1 MKSAFSRITKRRL
14 SLLLAVM
21 MIVTMIPLSVI
32 TAFAFSTTTGQTVDS
47 EYGSAYIGYDGAEYP
62 VGTNHYALRYNS
74 DGTMYVEP
82 SQIGTRRTKLNI
94 VENGVRR
101 QALCIEYGVD
111 IIRGTDTYISANGE
125 NSAYFNMLPMTARR
139 GILLACVYGWHPGKA
154 LPISGISE
162 DDYSLA
168 TQEIIWEYQQGIR
181 TSPTI
186 RVNNGNIR
194 ADQFYDEIKGRPAE
208 LAYNW
213 ILSKMAAH
221 ATVPSFATSNRDN
234 AQTYTLKYDSS
245 AGKYS
250 LTLTDTNN
258 TGVDISV
265 TSGSGVSVSRNGNNY
280 TFTAS
285 SPINNAV
292 TVEYKKNIELYG
304 DAFLVWGNVGNQ
316 TMITGVSDPIRF
328 YAAFNTEAN
337 EIGRIVKTSED
348 GKVSGI
354 SFKITG
360 NGVDKTVTT
369 GTNGY
374 VDVDLRPGTYTVTE
388 ITEDQYEAQSPKT
401 VTVLSGQTA
410 TVSFNNTLKRGDLK
424 IVKTSEDDI
433 VSGVPFVVSGNG
445 ITKNVTTDANGEIKI
460 EGLLPG
466 TYTVTEQHKD
476 YYEPQTSKTVT
487 VEYDKTATVS
497 FDNVLK
503 RGDLTVTKTAEDGL
517 TEGIKFRLSGTSDS
531 GAKIDVTATVD
542 STGKAYFKDI
552 LVGSGYV
559 LEEVDTA
566 LKYIV
571 PDSQDVEIEWDKV
584 ATAEVYNELKRGGL
598 KVVKTSED
606 GLVEGME
613 FHLYGTSLS
622 GEKVDEYAY
631 TDKNGV
637 ALFKDILIG
646 ENYTVEEVD
655 TAERYIIPDS
665 QTAEIEWN
673 KVTPK
678 RFSNELKRGDLK
690 VIKTSEDNFVEGM
703 RFHLYGTSLSGEKVS
718 VYAYTDKNG
727 VAVFEDI
734 LIGENYTVEEVNTAI
749 RYVIPESQGAVIE
762 WNKVTEVKFHN
773 VLKKWRADVFKLD
786 ADLAGFDDDDDS
798 GLVPVELMPMAFS
811 FDSDAMVDDLG
822 GIYGQ
827 SQGDATLEGAVYGV
841 FKDGAL
847 IDTYTTDKNGYFLT
861 DYYPCYENVEWT
873 IREISPSEGYL
884 LDETVYYIDT
894 YAGQYTVEL
903 NTVYPDV
910 YEDIVKGKITI
921 IKHTDDGSTKIE
933 TPEVG
938 AMFEVYLKSAGSYEA
953 AETTERDILTC
964 DEFGYAETT
973 DLPYGVYVVKQ
984 IKGWDGR
991 EMLDPFEVFV
1001 SEDGEVYR
1009 YLINN
1014 ANFESYLHV
1023 VKTDSTTG
1031 KTIPYAG
1038 AGFQIYAPDGSLV
1051 TMSYTYP
1058 TLTVIDTFYTDE
1070 NGTLLT
1076 PEKLPYGEGYSLVEV
1091 QAPHGYV
1098 LDATPIYFDV
1108 TEENS
1113 ADENGITIVKVVKEN
1128 EPQKGTITITKTGEV
1143 FSTVVESDGAYQPVY
1158 EIKGLAGAVYE
1169 ITAAEDVVTLDGTLR
1184 YKKGDVVATITTG
1197 GDGMATTEPLFLGK
1211 FEIREITAPH
1221 GMILNGDTVTVEL
1234 TYAGQEIKITTTSA
1248 AFVNERQKVEIDL
1261 SKVLEQD
1268 EKYGIGRNNEIT
1280 SVKFGLYASEDITA
1294 ADGKVIPKDGLIETV
1309 TCDDNGKAVFVTD
1322 LPVGAKVYVKEIAT
1336 DNHYILS
1343 DSTYPVTF
1351 EYAGQDT
1358 AVVKI
1363 SVNNGEAITN
1373 EIIRGTIIGKKLD
1386 EDGFTIC
1393 GALFGLFRENET
1405 EFTEETALATCQ
1417 SNEIGIFTFE
1427 NVPFGRWIVRE
1438 IKAAP
1443 AFVLNENSYAVTVG
1457 TDEEVIEITIEN
1469 EFITGSVKT
1478 TKVDKEYPDNE
1489 LSGAVFEVY
1498 VDVDNNGEFDPE
1510 IDLFV
1515 GEMTETEDGIYEMHD
1530 LRYNGYFLH
1539 EKTAPEGFLK
1549 DDGYHYFE
1557 IRNDGETV
1565 IVENEAGVGFTNQPI
1580 LGNVT
1585 TTKVDKEYPDNKLS
1599 GAVFEIYKDVDGNG
1613 EFDAEIDTLVG
1624 EMTETEAG
1632 VYLYEKLRYGGYF
1645 LYEKT
1650 APEGFVKDD
1659 TYHYFEIRNDG
1670 ETVTVENEAGVGFTN
1685 KPIVGELE
1693 LTKTDISD
1701 GKVLANVGFRI
1712 RNESG
1717 EIVAE
1722 GYTDENGIAK
1732 FTLRYGKYTYEE
1744 FAALD
1749 GYIPDTKAYPF
1760 EIKEDGE
1767 IVKAAMTNEKIPEV
1781 PQTGDESNIGFW
1793 IGLAAVALG
1802 GVIATAIVLIKK
1814 KKDDENE

>member
-1 MKSAFSRITKRRL
+1 MRSKSKRLMTALMAVVMLLSVMTPISAFAADVTMDLSKAEVSWDYTLTDADGNAFTAAYGLTAANNPFGYAMGASARKMHDYTAKAPGLTGNKSDWEYGKDYVYCFCIEHGIPLPNSNDYSASSDATHGNKYEMLSTEQKNLL
-14 SLLLAVM
+14 SLALAYGYPNRTDLETSKDANACYSATQL
-21 MIVTMIPLSVI
+21 IVWQITMGFRSSPTELNDK
-32 TAFAFSTTTGQTVDS
+32 TYPMD
-47 EYGSAYIGYDGAEYP
+47 GY
-62 VGTNHYALRYNS
+62 S
-74 DGTMYVEP
+74 GTMTEQYT
-82 SQIGTRRTKLNI
+82 SNKYLK
-94 VENGVRR
+94 
-101 QALCIEYGVD
+101 EY
-111 IIRGTDTYISANGE
+111 
-125 NSAYFNMLPMTARR
+125 
-139 GILLACVYGWHPGKA
+139 
-154 LPISGISE
+154 
-162 DDYSLA
+162 
-168 TQEIIWEYQQGIR
+168 
-181 TSPTI
+181 
-186 RVNNGNIR
+186 
-194 ADQFYDEIKGRPAE
+194 YD
-208 LAYNW
+208 L
-213 ILSKMAAH
+213 ILSDMATH
-221 ATVPSFATSNRDN
+221 YTRPSFTSNVP
-234 AQTYTLKYDSS
+234 ASAKTYEMDYVN
-245 AGKYS
+245 GKYTV
-250 LTLTDTNN
+250 TLTDTNN
-258 TGVDISV
+258 VLSKYRVSSNGGASVSVNGNTLTISSTQPLTDSITIKLNRRMPSTNHTTGFLIWSV
-265 TSGSGVSVSRNGNNY
+265 PGKEDNNQDMVSGVPSNNDPVPSYLKVATPAGSV
-280 TFTAS
+280 
-285 SPINNAV
+285 
-292 TVEYKKNIELYG
+292 K
-304 DAFLVWGNVGNQ
+304 
-316 TMITGVSDPIRF
+316 
-328 YAAFNTEAN
+328 
-337 EIGRIVKTSED
+337 IVKDSED
-348 GKVSGI
+348 GVVDGI
-354 SFKITG
+354 TFTITG
-360 NGVDKTVTT
+360 NGVNQTVTT
-369 GTNGY
+369 KNGGVIQ
-374 VDVDLRPGTYTVTE
+374 VDNLRPGTYTVTE
-388 ITEDQYEAQSPKT
+388 QSANYYEPQKEKT
-401 VTVLSGQTA
+401 VTVVSGQTA
-410 TVSFNNTLKRGDLK
+410 TVSF
-424 IVKTSEDDI
+424 S
-433 VSGVPFVVSGNG
+433 
-445 ITKNVTTDANGEIKI
+445 
-460 EGLLPG
+460 
-466 TYTVTEQHKD
+466 
-476 YYEPQTSKTVT
+476 
-487 VEYDKTATVS
+487 
-497 FDNVLK
+497 NVLK

-517 TEGIKFRLSGTSDS
+517 TEGIKFRLTGTSDS
-531 GAKIDVTATVD
+531 GVKIDVTATVD
-542 STGKAYFKDI
+542 SSGKAYFKDI
-552 LVGSGYV
+552 LIGSGYL

-584 ATAEVYNELKRGGL
+584 ATAEVYNELKRGDL
-598 KVVKTSED
+598 KVIKTSED
-606 GLVEGME
+606 SLVEGMK

-637 ALFKDILIG
+637 ALFK
-646 ENYTVEEVD
+646 
-655 TAERYIIPDS
+655 
-665 QTAEIEWN
+665 
-673 KVTPK
+673 
-678 RFSNELKRGDLK
+678 
-690 VIKTSEDNFVEGM
+690 
-703 RFHLYGTSLSGEKVS
+703 
-718 VYAYTDKNG
+718 
-727 VAVFEDI
+727 DI

-773 VLKKWRADVFKLD
+773 VLKKWRADVFKID
-786 ADLAGFDDDDDS
+786 ADLAGFDDDDS
-798 GLVPVELMPMAFS
+798 GLVPVELMPMALS
-811 FDSDAMVDDLG
+811 LDSDAMVDDLG

-884 LDETVYYIDT
+884 LDDTVYYIDT

-910 YEDIVKGKITI
+910 YEDIIKGKITI

-938 AMFEVYLKSAGSYEA
+938 AMFEIYLKSAGGYEA

-964 DEFGYAETT
+964 DEFGYAETI

-991 EMLDPFEVFV
+991 ELLDPFEVFV
-1001 SEDGEVYR
+1001 SEDGEIYR

-1070 NGTLLT
+1070 NGTLIT
-1076 PEKLPYGEGYSLVEV
+1076 PEKLPYGEGYYLVEV

-1143 FSTVVESDGAYQPVY
+1143 FSSVVESDGVYRAVY

-1197 GDGMATTEPLFLGK
+1197 ADGTATTEPLFLGK

-1268 EKYGIGRNNEIT
+1268 EKYGIGMNGEIT
-1280 SVKFGLYASEDITA
+1280 SVKFGLFATEDITA
-1294 ADGKVIPKDGLIETV
+1294 ADGKVIPKNGLIETV
-1309 TCDDNGKAVFVTD
+1309 TCDENGKAVFATD

-1443 AFVLNENSYAVTVG
+1443 AFVLNENSYAVTVS

-1478 TKVDKEYPDNE
+1478 TKVDKEYPDNK

-1530 LRYNGYFLH
+1530 LRYNGYFLY

-1712 RNESG
+1712 RNEAG

-1722 GYTDENGIAK
+1722 GYTNENGIAK

>member
-1 MKSAFSRITKRRL
+1 MRSKSKRLMTALMAVVMLLSVMTPISAFAADVTMDLSKAEVSWDYTLTDADGNVFTAAYGLTAANNPFGYAMGASVRKMHDYTAKAPGLTGNKSDWEYGKDYVYCFCIEHGIPLPNSNDYSASSDATHGNKYEMLSTEQKNLL
-14 SLLLAVM
+14 SLALAYGYPNRTDLETSKDANACYSATQL
-21 MIVTMIPLSVI
+21 IVWQITMGFRSSPTELNDK
-32 TAFAFSTTTGQTVDS
+32 TYPMD
-47 EYGSAYIGYDGAEYP
+47 GY
-62 VGTNHYALRYNS
+62 S
-74 DGTMYVEP
+74 GTMTEQYT
-82 SQIGTRRTKLNI
+82 SNKYLK
-94 VENGVRR
+94 
-101 QALCIEYGVD
+101 EY
-111 IIRGTDTYISANGE
+111 
-125 NSAYFNMLPMTARR
+125 
-139 GILLACVYGWHPGKA
+139 
-154 LPISGISE
+154 
-162 DDYSLA
+162 
-168 TQEIIWEYQQGIR
+168 
-181 TSPTI
+181 
-186 RVNNGNIR
+186 
-194 ADQFYDEIKGRPAE
+194 YD
-208 LAYNW
+208 L
-213 ILSKMAAH
+213 ILSDMATH
-221 ATVPSFATSNRDN
+221 YTRPSFTSNVP
-234 AQTYTLKYDSS
+234 ASAKTYEMDYVN
-245 AGKYS
+245 GKYTV
-250 LTLTDTNN
+250 TLTDTNN
-258 TGVDISV
+258 VLSKYRVSSNGGASVSVNGNTLTISSTQPLTDSITIKLNRRMPSTTHTTGFLIWSV
-265 TSGSGVSVSRNGNNY
+265 PGKEDNNQDMVSGVPANNDPVPSYLKVATAAGSV
-280 TFTAS
+280 
-285 SPINNAV
+285 
-292 TVEYKKNIELYG
+292 K
-304 DAFLVWGNVGNQ
+304 
-316 TMITGVSDPIRF
+316 
-328 YAAFNTEAN
+328 
-337 EIGRIVKTSED
+337 IVKDSED
-348 GKVSGI
+348 GVVDGI
-354 SFKITG
+354 KFTITG
-360 NGVDKTVTT
+360 NGVNQTVTT
-369 GTNGY
+369 KNDGVIQ
-374 VDVDLRPGTYTVTE
+374 VDNLRPGTYTVTE
-388 ITEDQYEAQSPKT
+388 VVEDRYEPQTAKT
-401 VTVLSGQTA
+401 VTVVSGQTA
-410 TVSFNNTLKRGDLK
+410 TVLFNNTLKRGDLK
-424 IVKTSEDDI
+424 IVKTSEDGI
-433 VSGVPFVVSGNG
+433 VSGIPFVVSGNG
-445 ITKNVTTDANGEIKI
+445 ITKNVTTDAYGEIKI

-476 YYEPQTSKTVT
+476 YYEPQASQTVT

-517 TEGIKFRLSGTSDS
+517 TEGIKFRLTGTSDS
-531 GAKIDVTATVD
+531 GVKIDVTATVD

-552 LVGSGYV
+552 LIGSGYV

-571 PDSQDVEIEWDKV
+571 PDSQDVEIEWAKV
-584 ATAEVYNELKRGGL
+584 ATAEVY
-598 KVVKTSED
+598 
-606 GLVEGME
+606 
-613 FHLYGTSLS
+613 
-622 GEKVDEYAY
+622 
-631 TDKNGV
+631 
-637 ALFKDILIG
+637 
-646 ENYTVEEVD
+646 
-655 TAERYIIPDS
+655 
-665 QTAEIEWN
+665 
-673 KVTPK
+673 
-678 RFSNELKRGDLK
+678 NELKRGDLK

-786 ADLAGFDDDDDS
+786 ADLAGFDDDDS
-798 GLVPVELMPMAFS
+798 GLVTVELMPMAFS
-811 FDSDAMVDDLG
+811 LDSDAMVDDLG

-910 YEDIVKGKITI
+910 YEDIIKGKITI

-964 DEFGYAETT
+964 DEFGYAETI
-973 DLPYGVYVVKQ
+973 DLPYGVYVVRQ
-984 IKGWDGR
+984 IKGWEGR
-991 EMLDPFEVFV
+991 ELLDPFEVFV

-1076 PEKLPYGEGYSLVEV
+1076 PEKLPYGKGYSLVEV

-1143 FSTVVESDGAYQPVY
+1143 FSTVAESDGAYQPVY

-1197 GDGMATTEPLFLGK
+1197 ADGTATTEPLFLGK

-1294 ADGKVIPKDGLIETV
+1294 ADGKVIPKDGLIEAV
-1309 TCDDNGKAVFVTD
+1309 TCDENGKAVFVTD

-1336 DNHYILS
+1336 DSHYILS

-1363 SVNNGEAITN
+1363 SVNNGESITN

-1478 TKVDKEYPDNE
+1478 TKVDKEYPDNK

-1530 LRYNGYFLH
+1530 LRYNGYFLY

-1549 DDGYHYFE
+1549 DDCYHYYE

-1580 LGNVT
+1580 
-1585 TTKVDKEYPDNKLS
+1585 
-1599 GAVFEIYKDVDGNG
+1599 
-1613 EFDAEIDTLVG
+1613 
-1624 EMTETEAG
+1624 
-1632 VYLYEKLRYGGYF
+1632 
-1645 LYEKT
+1645 
-1650 APEGFVKDD
+1650 
-1659 TYHYFEIRNDG
+1659 
-1670 ETVTVENEAGVGFTN
+1670 
-1685 KPIVGELE
+1685 VGELE

-1701 GKVLANVGFRI
+1701 GKILANVGFRI
-1712 RNESG
+1712 RNEAG
-1717 EIVAE
+1717 KIVSE

-1767 IVKAAMTNEKIPEV
+1767 IVKAAMTNERIPEV

>member
-1 MKSAFSRITKRRL
+1 MKKNLFRKGMSA
-14 SLLLAVM
+14 LLAVM
-21 MIVTMIPLSVI
+21 MCLSAFI
-32 TAFAFSTTTGQTVDS
+32 GMGTTTAFAAEAETDEVVMMAFPREGDDNYSANWGHGELHYMNGWFAGESKKVTV
-47 EYGSAYIGYDGAEYP
+47 YTIGSW
-62 VGTNHYALRYNS
+62 
-74 DGTMYVEP
+74 
-82 SQIGTRRTKLNI
+82 
-94 VENGVRR
+94 NGN
-101 QALCIEYGVD
+101 ACYCIEP
-111 IIRGTDTYISANGE
+111 GTPLAIGDVMTKRDETYWDNYPSTYN
-125 NSAYFNMLPMTARR
+125 
-139 GILLACVYGWHPGKA
+139 K
-154 LPISGISE
+154 
-162 DDYSLA
+162 
-168 TQEIIWEYQQGIR
+168 
-181 TSPTI
+181 TI
-186 RVNNGNIR
+186 E
-194 ADQFYDEIKGRPAE
+194 ADEIKLFIGRIFQYGYTGTVTTEWRSQNAADADK
-208 LAYNW
+208 LAHIMATQTLVWETIVGERDSDFNHVDPGSYDAVKDRVATNHPLYSQFISYYNSMEANVQKH
-213 ILSKMAAH
+213 SK
-221 ATVPSFATSNRDN
+221 VPSFFAKSTSK
-234 AQTYTLKYDSS
+234 AQEIELAWNGTNYS
-245 AGKYS
+245 A
-250 LTLTDTNN
+250 TLTDTNN
-258 TGVDISV
+258 VLG
-265 TSGSGVSVSRNGNNY
+265 NY
-280 TFTAS
+280 TFSADQSGITFSVSGNKLTVTANTAPS
-285 SPINNAV
+285 GKVSITATKTGSVRKGVVVWSDGVITPGSGIQDLSTYSAEVNDPV
-292 TVEYKKNIELYG
+292 KGYLNIK
-304 DAFLVWGNVGNQ
+304 
-316 TMITGVSDPIRF
+316 VSLGS
-328 YAAFNTEAN
+328 AK
-337 EIGRIVKTSED
+337 IVKTSED

-354 SFKITG
+354 TFTITG
-360 NGVDKTVTT
+360 NGVNKTVTT
-369 GTNGY
+369 GANGEIKI
-374 VDVDLRPGTYTVTE
+374 DNLSPGTYTVTE
-388 ITEDQYEAQSPKT
+388 VVEDRYEPQTAKT
-401 VTVLSGQTA
+401 VTVVSGQTA

-424 IVKTSEDDI
+424 IVKTSEDGI
-433 VSGVPFVVSGNG
+433 VSGIPFVVSGNG

-476 YYEPQTSKTVT
+476 YYEPQASKTVT

-517 TEGIKFRLSGTSDS
+517 TEGIKFRLTGTSDS
-531 GAKIDVTATVD
+531 GVKIDVTATVD
-542 STGKAYFKDI
+542 SSGKAYFKDI
-552 LVGSGYV
+552 LIGSGYL

-571 PDSQDVEIEWDKV
+571 PDSQDVEIEWAKV
-584 ATAEVYNELKRGGL
+584 ATAEVY
-598 KVVKTSED
+598 
-606 GLVEGME
+606 
-613 FHLYGTSLS
+613 
-622 GEKVDEYAY
+622 
-631 TDKNGV
+631 
-637 ALFKDILIG
+637 
-646 ENYTVEEVD
+646 
-655 TAERYIIPDS
+655 
-665 QTAEIEWN
+665 
-673 KVTPK
+673 
-678 RFSNELKRGDLK
+678 NELKRGDLK

-703 RFHLYGTSLSGEKVS
+703 KFRLYGTSLSGEKVD

-734 LIGENYTVEEVNTAI
+734 LIGENYTVEEVDTAI

-786 ADLAGFDDDDDS
+786 ADLAGFDDGDS

-811 FDSDAMVDDLG
+811 LVSDAMVDDLG

-847 IDTYTTDKNGYFLT
+847 IDTYTTDKNGYFIT

-873 IREISPSEGYL
+873 IREIIPSEGYL

-910 YEDIVKGKITI
+910 YEDIIKGKITI

-938 AMFEVYLKSAGSYEA
+938 AMFEIYLKSAGSYEA

-964 DEFGYAETT
+964 DEFGYAETI

-984 IKGWDGR
+984 IKGWEGR
-991 EMLDPFEVFV
+991 ELLDPFEVFV

-1143 FSTVVESDGAYQPVY
+1143 FSSVVESDGAYQPVY

-1197 GDGMATTEPLFLGK
+1197 ADGTATTEPLFLGK

-1268 EKYGIGRNNEIT
+1268 EKYGIGMNGEIT

-1309 TCDDNGKAVFVTD
+1309 TCDENGKAVFVTD

-1358 AVVKI
+1358 VVVKI

-1405 EFTEETALATCQ
+1405 EFTEENALATCQ
-1417 SNEIGIFTFE
+1417 SNEIGIFIFE

-1443 AFVLNENSYAVTVG
+1443 AFVLNENSYAVTVS

-1478 TKVDKEYPDNE
+1478 TKVDKEYPDNK

-1530 LRYNGYFLH
+1530 LRYNGYFLY

-1585 TTKVDKEYPDNKLS
+1585 TTKMDKEYPDNKLS

-1613 EFDAEIDTLVG
+1613 EFNTEIDTLVG

-1712 RNESG
+1712 RNEAG

-1767 IVKAAMTNEKIPEV
+1767 IVKAAMTNERIPEV

>member
-1 MKSAFSRITKRRL
+1 MRSKSKRLMTALMAVVMLLSVMTPISAFAADVTMDLSKAEVSWDYTLTDADGNAFTAAYGLTAANNPFGYAMGASARKMHDYTAKAPGLTGNKSDWEYGKDYVYCFCIEHGIPLPNSNDYSASSDATHGNKYEMLSTEQKNLL
-14 SLLLAVM
+14 SLALAYGYPNRTDLETSKDANACYSATQL
-21 MIVTMIPLSVI
+21 IVWQITMGFRSSPTELNDK
-32 TAFAFSTTTGQTVDS
+32 TYPMD
-47 EYGSAYIGYDGAEYP
+47 GY
-62 VGTNHYALRYNS
+62 S
-74 DGTMYVEP
+74 GTMTEQYT
-82 SQIGTRRTKLNI
+82 SNKYLK
-94 VENGVRR
+94 
-101 QALCIEYGVD
+101 EY
-111 IIRGTDTYISANGE
+111 
-125 NSAYFNMLPMTARR
+125 
-139 GILLACVYGWHPGKA
+139 
-154 LPISGISE
+154 
-162 DDYSLA
+162 
-168 TQEIIWEYQQGIR
+168 
-181 TSPTI
+181 
-186 RVNNGNIR
+186 
-194 ADQFYDEIKGRPAE
+194 YD
-208 LAYNW
+208 L
-213 ILSKMAAH
+213 ILSDMATH
-221 ATVPSFATSNRDN
+221 YTRPSFTSNVP
-234 AQTYTLKYDSS
+234 ASAKTYEMDYVN
-245 AGKYS
+245 GKYTV
-250 LTLTDTNN
+250 TLTDTNN
-258 TGVDISV
+258 VLSKYRVSSNGGASVSVNGNTLTISSTQPLTDSITIKLNRRMPSTTHTTGFLIWSV
-265 TSGSGVSVSRNGNNY
+265 PGKEDNNQDMVSGVPANNDPVPSYLKVATPAGSV
-280 TFTAS
+280 
-285 SPINNAV
+285 
-292 TVEYKKNIELYG
+292 K
-304 DAFLVWGNVGNQ
+304 
-316 TMITGVSDPIRF
+316 
-328 YAAFNTEAN
+328 
-337 EIGRIVKTSED
+337 IVKDSED
-348 GKVSGI
+348 GVVDGI
-354 SFKITG
+354 TFTITG
-360 NGVDKTVTT
+360 NGVNQTVTT
-369 GTNGY
+369 KNGGVIQ
-374 VDVDLRPGTYTVTE
+374 VDNLRPGTYTVTE
-388 ITEDQYEAQSPKT
+388 QSANYYEPQKEKT
-401 VTVLSGQTA
+401 VTVVSGQTA
-410 TVSFNNTLKRGDLK
+410 TVSF
-424 IVKTSEDDI
+424 S
-433 VSGVPFVVSGNG
+433 
-445 ITKNVTTDANGEIKI
+445 
-460 EGLLPG
+460 
-466 TYTVTEQHKD
+466 
-476 YYEPQTSKTVT
+476 
-487 VEYDKTATVS
+487 
-497 FDNVLK
+497 NVLK

-517 TEGIKFRLSGTSDS
+517 TEGIKLRLTGTSDS
-531 GAKIDVTATVD
+531 GVKIDVTATVD
-542 STGKAYFKDI
+542 SSGKAYFKDI
-552 LVGSGYV
+552 LIGSGYL

-584 ATAEVYNELKRGGL
+584 ATAEVYNELKRGDL
-598 KVVKTSED
+598 KVIKTSED
-606 GLVEGME
+606 SLVEGMK

-637 ALFKDILIG
+637 ALFK
-646 ENYTVEEVD
+646 
-655 TAERYIIPDS
+655 
-665 QTAEIEWN
+665 
-673 KVTPK
+673 
-678 RFSNELKRGDLK
+678 
-690 VIKTSEDNFVEGM
+690 
-703 RFHLYGTSLSGEKVS
+703 
-718 VYAYTDKNG
+718 
-727 VAVFEDI
+727 DI

-773 VLKKWRADVFKLD
+773 VLKKWRADVFKID
-786 ADLAGFDDDDDS
+786 ADLAGFDDDDS

-811 FDSDAMVDDLG
+811 LDSDAMVDDLG

-884 LDETVYYIDT
+884 LDDTVYYIDT

-910 YEDIVKGKITI
+910 YEDIIKGKITF

-938 AMFEVYLKSAGSYEA
+938 AMFEIYLKSAGGYEA

-964 DEFGYAETT
+964 DEFGYAETI

-991 EMLDPFEVFV
+991 ELLDPFEVFV
-1001 SEDGEVYR
+1001 SEDGEIYR

-1143 FSTVVESDGAYQPVY
+1143 FSSVVESDGAYRAVY

-1197 GDGMATTEPLFLGK
+1197 ADGTATTEPLFLGK
-1211 FEIREITAPH
+1211 FEIREITAPY
-1221 GMILNGDTVTVEL
+1221 GMLLNGDTVTVEL

-1261 SKVLEQD
+1261 AKTLEQD
-1268 EKYGIGRNNEIT
+1268 EKYGIGRNNEIS

-1294 ADGKVIPKDGLIETV
+1294 ADGKVIPKDGLIETI
-1309 TCDDNGKAVFVTD
+1309 TCGENGKAVFRAD

-1351 EYAGQDT
+1351 DYASQDT

-1363 SVNNGEAITN
+1363 SVNNGKAIEN
-1373 EIIRGTIIGKKLD
+1373 EIIRGSIIGKKLD

-1393 GALFGLFRENET
+1393 GALFGLFRKNET

-1457 TDEEVIEITIEN
+1457 TDEEVTEITIEN

-1478 TKVDKEYPDNE
+1478 TKVDKEYPDNK
-1489 LSGAVFEVY
+1489 LFGAVFEVY
-1498 VDVDNNGEFDPE
+1498 VDVDGNGEFDPE

-1530 LRYNGYFLH
+1530 LRYNGYFLY

-1624 EMTETEAG
+1624 EMTETEDG
-1632 VYLYEKLRYGGYF
+1632 IYEMHDLRYNGYF

-1712 RNESG
+1712 RNEAG

-1749 GYIPDTKAYPF
+1749 GYTPDTKAYPF

-1767 IVKAAMTNEKIPEV
+1767 IVKAAMTNERIPEV

>member
-1 MKSAFSRITKRRL
+1 MRSKSKRLMTALMAVVMLLSVMTPISAFAADVTMDLSKAEVSWDYTLTDADGNAFTAAYGLTAANNPFGYAMGASARKMHDYTAKAPGLTGNKSDWEYGKDYVYCFCIEHGIPLPNSNDYSASSDATHGNKYEMLSTEQKNLL
-14 SLLLAVM
+14 SLALAYGYPNRTDLETSKDANACYSATQL
-21 MIVTMIPLSVI
+21 IVWQITMGFRSSPTELNDK
-32 TAFAFSTTTGQTVDS
+32 TYPMD
-47 EYGSAYIGYDGAEYP
+47 GY
-62 VGTNHYALRYNS
+62 S
-74 DGTMYVEP
+74 GTMTEQYT
-82 SQIGTRRTKLNI
+82 SNKYLK
-94 VENGVRR
+94 
-101 QALCIEYGVD
+101 EY
-111 IIRGTDTYISANGE
+111 
-125 NSAYFNMLPMTARR
+125 
-139 GILLACVYGWHPGKA
+139 
-154 LPISGISE
+154 
-162 DDYSLA
+162 
-168 TQEIIWEYQQGIR
+168 
-181 TSPTI
+181 
-186 RVNNGNIR
+186 
-194 ADQFYDEIKGRPAE
+194 YD
-208 LAYNW
+208 L
-213 ILSKMAAH
+213 ILSDMATH
-221 ATVPSFATSNRDN
+221 YTRPSFTSNVP
-234 AQTYTLKYDSS
+234 ASAKTYEMDYVN
-245 AGKYS
+245 GKYTV
-250 LTLTDTNN
+250 TLTDTNN
-258 TGVDISV
+258 VLSKYRVSSNGGASVSVNGNTLTISSTQPLTDSITIKLNRRMPSTTHTTGFLIWSV
-265 TSGSGVSVSRNGNNY
+265 PGKEDNNQDMVSGVPANNDPVPSYLKVATAAGSVK
-280 TFTAS
+280 
-285 SPINNAV
+285 II
-292 TVEYKKNIELYG
+292 K
-304 DAFLVWGNVGNQ
+304 D
-316 TMITGVSDPIRF
+316 
-328 YAAFNTEAN
+328 
-337 EIGRIVKTSED
+337 SED
-348 GKVSGI
+348 GVVDGI
-354 SFKITG
+354 KFTITG
-360 NGVDKTVTT
+360 NGVNQTVTT
-369 GTNGY
+369 KNDGVIQ
-374 VDVDLRPGTYTVTE
+374 VDNLRPGTYTVTE
-388 ITEDQYEAQSPKT
+388 VVEDRYEPQTAKT
-401 VTVLSGQTA
+401 VTVVSGQTA

-424 IVKTSEDDI
+424 IVKTSEDGI
-433 VSGVPFVVSGNG
+433 VSGIPFVVSGNG

-476 YYEPQTSKTVT
+476 YYEPQASQTVT

-503 RGDLTVTKTAEDGL
+503 RGDLTVTKT
-517 TEGIKFRLSGTSDS
+517 
-531 GAKIDVTATVD
+531 
-542 STGKAYFKDI
+542 
-552 LVGSGYV
+552 
-559 LEEVDTA
+559 
-566 LKYIV
+566 
-571 PDSQDVEIEWDKV
+571 
-584 ATAEVYNELKRGGL
+584 
-598 KVVKTSED
+598 SED
-606 GLVEGME
+606 NFVEGMK
-613 FHLYGTSLS
+613 FRLYGTSLS
-622 GEKVDEYAY
+622 GEKV
-631 TDKNGV
+631 N
-637 ALFKDILIG
+637 
-646 ENYTVEEVD
+646 
-655 TAERYIIPDS
+655 
-665 QTAEIEWN
+665 
-673 KVTPK
+673 
-678 RFSNELKRGDLK
+678 
-690 VIKTSEDNFVEGM
+690 
-703 RFHLYGTSLSGEKVS
+703 
-718 VYAYTDKNG
+718 VYANTDKNG

-811 FDSDAMVDDLG
+811 LDSDAMVDDLG

-910 YEDIVKGKITI
+910 YEDIIKGKITI

-938 AMFEVYLKSAGSYEA
+938 AMFEIYLKSAGSYEA

-964 DEFGYAETT
+964 DEFGYAETI

-991 EMLDPFEVFV
+991 ELLDPFEVFV
-1001 SEDGEVYR
+1001 SEDGEIYR

-1058 TLTVIDTFYTDE
+1058 TLTVIDTFYTNE

-1076 PEKLPYGEGYSLVEV
+1076 PEKLPCGEEYSLVEV

-1128 EPQKGTITITKTGEV
+1128 EPQKGTITIAKTGEV

-1197 GDGMATTEPLFLGK
+1197 ADGTATTEPLFLGK

-1261 SKVLEQD
+1261 TKTLEQD

-1294 ADGKVIPKDGLIETV
+1294 ADGKVIPKDGLIETI
-1309 TCDDNGKAVFVTD
+1309 TCGENGKAVFRAD

-1351 EYAGQDT
+1351 DYAGQNT

-1443 AFVLNENSYAVTVG
+1443 AFVLNENSYAVTVS

-1478 TKVDKEYPDNE
+1478 TKVDKEYPDNK

-1498 VDVDNNGEFDPE
+1498 VDVDGNGEFDPE

-1530 LRYNGYFLH
+1530 LRYNGYFLY

-1557 IRNDGETV
+1557 IRNDGEIV

-1712 RNESG
+1712 RNEAG

>member
-1 MKSAFSRITKRRL
+1 MRSKSKRLMTALMAVVMLLSVMTPISAFAADVTMDLSKAEVSWDYTLTDADGNAFTAAYGLTAANNPFGYAMGASARKMHDYTAKAPGLIGNKSDWEYGKDYVYCFCIEHGIPLPNSNDYSASSDATHGNKYEMLSTEQKNLL
-14 SLLLAVM
+14 SLALAYGYPNCTDLETSKDANACYSATQL
-21 MIVTMIPLSVI
+21 IVWQITMGFRSSPTELNDK
-32 TAFAFSTTTGQTVDS
+32 TYPMD
-47 EYGSAYIGYDGAEYP
+47 GY
-62 VGTNHYALRYNS
+62 S
-74 DGTMYVEP
+74 GTMTEQYT
-82 SQIGTRRTKLNI
+82 SNKYLK
-94 VENGVRR
+94 
-101 QALCIEYGVD
+101 EY
-111 IIRGTDTYISANGE
+111 
-125 NSAYFNMLPMTARR
+125 
-139 GILLACVYGWHPGKA
+139 
-154 LPISGISE
+154 
-162 DDYSLA
+162 
-168 TQEIIWEYQQGIR
+168 
-181 TSPTI
+181 
-186 RVNNGNIR
+186 
-194 ADQFYDEIKGRPAE
+194 YD
-208 LAYNW
+208 L
-213 ILSKMAAH
+213 ILSDMATH
-221 ATVPSFATSNRDN
+221 YTRPSFTSNVP
-234 AQTYTLKYDSS
+234 ASAKTYEMDYVN
-245 AGKYS
+245 GKYTV
-250 LTLTDTNN
+250 TLTDTNN
-258 TGVDISV
+258 VLSKYRVSSNGGASVSVNGNTLTISSTQPLTDAITIKLNRRMPSTTHTTGFLIWSV
-265 TSGSGVSVSRNGNNY
+265 PGKEDNNQDMVSGVPANNDPVPSYLKVATAAGSV
-280 TFTAS
+280 
-285 SPINNAV
+285 
-292 TVEYKKNIELYG
+292 K
-304 DAFLVWGNVGNQ
+304 
-316 TMITGVSDPIRF
+316 
-328 YAAFNTEAN
+328 
-337 EIGRIVKTSED
+337 IVKDSED
-348 GKVSGI
+348 GVVDGI
-354 SFKITG
+354 KFTITG
-360 NGVDKTVTT
+360 NGVNQTVTT
-369 GTNGY
+369 KNDGVIQ
-374 VDVDLRPGTYTVTE
+374 VDNLRPGTYTVTE
-388 ITEDQYEAQSPKT
+388 QSANYYEPQKEKT
-401 VTVLSGQTA
+401 VTVVSGQTA
-410 TVSFNNTLKRGDLK
+410 TVSF
-424 IVKTSEDDI
+424 S
-433 VSGVPFVVSGNG
+433 
-445 ITKNVTTDANGEIKI
+445 
-460 EGLLPG
+460 
-466 TYTVTEQHKD
+466 
-476 YYEPQTSKTVT
+476 
-487 VEYDKTATVS
+487 
-497 FDNVLK
+497 NVLK
-503 RGDLTVTKTAEDGL
+503 RGDLTVTKTSEDGL
-517 TEGIKFRLSGTSDS
+517 TEGIKFRLTGTSDS
-531 GAKIDVTATVD
+531 GVKIDVTATVD

-552 LVGSGYV
+552 LIGSGYV

-571 PDSQDVEIEWDKV
+571 PDSQDVEIEWAKV
-584 ATAEVYNELKRGGL
+584 ATAEVY
-598 KVVKTSED
+598 
-606 GLVEGME
+606 
-613 FHLYGTSLS
+613 
-622 GEKVDEYAY
+622 
-631 TDKNGV
+631 
-637 ALFKDILIG
+637 
-646 ENYTVEEVD
+646 
-655 TAERYIIPDS
+655 
-665 QTAEIEWN
+665 
-673 KVTPK
+673 
-678 RFSNELKRGDLK
+678 NELKRGDLK

-703 RFHLYGTSLSGEKVS
+703 KFRLYGTSLSGEKVS

-773 VLKKWRADVFKLD
+773 VLKKWRADVFKID
-786 ADLAGFDDDDDS
+786 ADLAGFDDGDS

-811 FDSDAMVDDLG
+811 LNSDAMVDDLG

-910 YEDIVKGKITI
+910 YEDIIKGKITI

-964 DEFGYAETT
+964 DEFGYAETI

-991 EMLDPFEVFV
+991 ELLDPFEVFV
-1001 SEDGEVYR
+1001 SEDGEIYR

-1058 TLTVIDTFYTDE
+1058 TLTVIDTFYTNE

-1143 FSTVVESDGAYQPVY
+1143 FSSVVESDGAYQPVY

-1197 GDGMATTEPLFLGK
+1197 ADGTATTEPLFLGK
-1211 FEIREITAPH
+1211 FEIREVTAPH

-1280 SVKFGLYASEDITA
+1280 SVKFGLFATEDIAA
-1294 ADGKVIPKDGLIETV
+1294 ADGKVIPKDGLIEAV
-1309 TCDDNGKAVFVTD
+1309 TCDENGKAVFATD

-1336 DNHYILS
+1336 DSHYILS

-1358 AVVKI
+1358 VVVKI

-1393 GALFGLFRENET
+1393 GAIFGLFRENET

-1478 TKVDKEYPDNE
+1478 TKVDKEYPDNK

-1498 VDVDNNGEFDPE
+1498 VDVDGNGEFDPE

-1530 LRYNGYFLH
+1530 LRYNGYFLY

-1712 RNESG
+1712 RNEAG
-1717 EIVAE
+1717 VIVAE

-1767 IVKAAMTNEKIPEV
+1767 IVKAAMTNERIPEV

>member
-1 MKSAFSRITKRRL
+1 MRSKSKRLMTALMAVVMLLSVMTPISAFAADVTMDLSKAEVSWDYTLTDADGNAFTAAYGLTAANNPFGYAMGASARKMHDYTAKAPGLTGNKSDWEYGKDYVYCFCIEHGIPLPNSNDYSASSDATHGNKYEMLSTEQKNLL
-14 SLLLAVM
+14 SLALAYGYPNRTDLETSKDANACYSATQL
-21 MIVTMIPLSVI
+21 IVWQITMGFRSSPTELNDK
-32 TAFAFSTTTGQTVDS
+32 TYPMD
-47 EYGSAYIGYDGAEYP
+47 GY
-62 VGTNHYALRYNS
+62 S
-74 DGTMYVEP
+74 GTMTEQYT
-82 SQIGTRRTKLNI
+82 SNKYLK
-94 VENGVRR
+94 
-101 QALCIEYGVD
+101 EY
-111 IIRGTDTYISANGE
+111 
-125 NSAYFNMLPMTARR
+125 
-139 GILLACVYGWHPGKA
+139 
-154 LPISGISE
+154 
-162 DDYSLA
+162 
-168 TQEIIWEYQQGIR
+168 
-181 TSPTI
+181 
-186 RVNNGNIR
+186 
-194 ADQFYDEIKGRPAE
+194 YD
-208 LAYNW
+208 L
-213 ILSKMAAH
+213 ILSDMATH
-221 ATVPSFATSNRDN
+221 YTRPSFTSNVP
-234 AQTYTLKYDSS
+234 ASAKTYEMDYVN
-245 AGKYS
+245 GKYTV
-250 LTLTDTNN
+250 TLTDTNN
-258 TGVDISV
+258 VLSKYRVSSNGGASVSVNGNTLTISSTQPLTDSITIKLNRRLPSTTHTTGFLIWSV
-265 TSGSGVSVSRNGNNY
+265 PGKEDNNQDMVSGVPANNDPVPSYLKVATAAGSV
-280 TFTAS
+280 
-285 SPINNAV
+285 
-292 TVEYKKNIELYG
+292 K
-304 DAFLVWGNVGNQ
+304 
-316 TMITGVSDPIRF
+316 
-328 YAAFNTEAN
+328 
-337 EIGRIVKTSED
+337 IVKDSED
-348 GKVSGI
+348 GVVDGI
-354 SFKITG
+354 KFTITG
-360 NGVDKTVTT
+360 NGVNQTVTT
-369 GTNGY
+369 KNDGVIQ
-374 VDVDLRPGTYTVTE
+374 VDNLRPGTYTVTE
-388 ITEDQYEAQSPKT
+388 QSANYYEPQKEKT
-401 VTVLSGQTA
+401 VTVVSGQTA
-410 TVSFNNTLKRGDLK
+410 TVSF
-424 IVKTSEDDI
+424 S
-433 VSGVPFVVSGNG
+433 
-445 ITKNVTTDANGEIKI
+445 
-460 EGLLPG
+460 
-466 TYTVTEQHKD
+466 
-476 YYEPQTSKTVT
+476 
-487 VEYDKTATVS
+487 
-497 FDNVLK
+497 NVLK

-517 TEGIKFRLSGTSDS
+517 TEGIKFRLTGTSDS
-531 GAKIDVTATVD
+531 GVKIDVTATVD
-542 STGKAYFKDI
+542 SSGKAYFKDI
-552 LVGSGYV
+552 LIGSGYL

-584 ATAEVYNELKRGGL
+584 ATAEVYNELKRGDL
-598 KVVKTSED
+598 KVIKTSED
-606 GLVEGME
+606 SLVEGMK

-637 ALFKDILIG
+637 ALFK
-646 ENYTVEEVD
+646 
-655 TAERYIIPDS
+655 
-665 QTAEIEWN
+665 
-673 KVTPK
+673 
-678 RFSNELKRGDLK
+678 
-690 VIKTSEDNFVEGM
+690 
-703 RFHLYGTSLSGEKVS
+703 
-718 VYAYTDKNG
+718 
-727 VAVFEDI
+727 DI

-786 ADLAGFDDDDDS
+786 ADLAGFDDDDS
-798 GLVPVELMPMAFS
+798 GLVPVELMPMALS
-811 FDSDAMVDDLG
+811 LDSDAMVDVLG

-841 FKDGAL
+841 FKDGTL

-884 LDETVYYIDT
+884 LDDTVYYIDT

-910 YEDIVKGKITI
+910 YEDIIKGKITI

-964 DEFGYAETT
+964 DEFGYAETI

-991 EMLDPFEVFV
+991 ELLDPFEVFV
-1001 SEDGEVYR
+1001 SEDGEIYR

-1197 GDGMATTEPLFLGK
+1197 ADGTATTEPLFLGK

-1268 EKYGIGRNNEIT
+1268 EKYGIGMNGEIT

-1294 ADGKVIPKDGLIETV
+1294 ADGKVIPKDGLIEAV
-1309 TCDDNGKAVFVTD
+1309 TCDENGKAVFVTD

-1336 DNHYILS
+1336 DSHYILS

-1351 EYAGQDT
+1351 DYAGQDT
-1358 AVVKI
+1358 AVVEI
-1363 SVNNGEAITN
+1363 SVNNGKAIEN
-1373 EIIRGTIIGKKLD
+1373 EIIRGSIIGKKLD

-1443 AFVLNENSYAVTVG
+1443 AFVLNENSYAVTVS

-1478 TKVDKEYPDNE
+1478 TKVDKD
-1489 LSGAVFEVY
+1489 
-1498 VDVDNNGEFDPE
+1498 
-1510 IDLFV
+1510 
-1515 GEMTETEDGIYEMHD
+1515 
-1530 LRYNGYFLH
+1530 
-1539 EKTAPEGFLK
+1539 
-1549 DDGYHYFE
+1549 
-1557 IRNDGETV
+1557 
-1565 IVENEAGVGFTNQPI
+1565 
-1580 LGNVT
+1580 
-1585 TTKVDKEYPDNKLS
+1585 YPDNKLT
-1599 GAVFEIYKDVDGNG
+1599 GAIFEVYVDVDGNG

-1650 APEGFVKDD
+1650 APEGFVTDD

-1712 RNESG
+1712 RNEAG
-1717 EIVAE
+1717 EFAAE

-1749 GYIPDTKAYPF
+1749 GYTPDTKAYPF

-1767 IVKAAMTNEKIPEV
+1767 IVKAAMTNERIPEV

>member
-1 MKSAFSRITKRRL
+1 MRSKSKRLMTALMAVVMLLSVMTPISAFAADVTMDLSKAEVSWDYTLTDADGNAFTAAYGLTAANNPFGYAMGASARKMHDYTAKAPGLTGNKSDWEYGKDYVYCFCIEHGIPLPNSNDYSASSDATHGNKYEMLSTEQKNLL
-14 SLLLAVM
+14 SLALAYGYPNRTDLETSKDANACYSATQL
-21 MIVTMIPLSVI
+21 IVWQITMGFRSSPTELNDK
-32 TAFAFSTTTGQTVDS
+32 TYPMD
-47 EYGSAYIGYDGAEYP
+47 GY
-62 VGTNHYALRYNS
+62 S
-74 DGTMYVEP
+74 GTMTEQYT
-82 SQIGTRRTKLNI
+82 SNKYLK
-94 VENGVRR
+94 
-101 QALCIEYGVD
+101 EY
-111 IIRGTDTYISANGE
+111 
-125 NSAYFNMLPMTARR
+125 
-139 GILLACVYGWHPGKA
+139 
-154 LPISGISE
+154 
-162 DDYSLA
+162 
-168 TQEIIWEYQQGIR
+168 
-181 TSPTI
+181 
-186 RVNNGNIR
+186 
-194 ADQFYDEIKGRPAE
+194 YD
-208 LAYNW
+208 L
-213 ILSKMAAH
+213 ILSDMATH
-221 ATVPSFATSNRDN
+221 YTRPSFTSNVP
-234 AQTYTLKYDSS
+234 ASAKTYEMDYVN
-245 AGKYS
+245 GKYTV
-250 LTLTDTNN
+250 TLTDTNN
-258 TGVDISV
+258 VLSKYRVSSNGGASVSVNGNTLTISSTQPLTDAITIKLNRRMPSTTHTTGFLIWSV
-265 TSGSGVSVSRNGNNY
+265 PGKEDNNQDMVSGVPANNDPVPSYLKVATAAGSV
-280 TFTAS
+280 
-285 SPINNAV
+285 
-292 TVEYKKNIELYG
+292 K
-304 DAFLVWGNVGNQ
+304 
-316 TMITGVSDPIRF
+316 
-328 YAAFNTEAN
+328 
-337 EIGRIVKTSED
+337 IVKDSED
-348 GKVSGI
+348 GVVDGI
-354 SFKITG
+354 KFTITG
-360 NGVDKTVTT
+360 NGVNQTVTT
-369 GTNGY
+369 KNGGVIQ
-374 VDVDLRPGTYTVTE
+374 VDNLRPGTYTVTE
-388 ITEDQYEAQSPKT
+388 QSANYYEPQKEKT
-401 VTVLSGQTA
+401 VTVVSGQTA
-410 TVSFNNTLKRGDLK
+410 TVSF
-424 IVKTSEDDI
+424 S
-433 VSGVPFVVSGNG
+433 
-445 ITKNVTTDANGEIKI
+445 
-460 EGLLPG
+460 
-466 TYTVTEQHKD
+466 
-476 YYEPQTSKTVT
+476 
-487 VEYDKTATVS
+487 
-497 FDNVLK
+497 NVLK
-503 RGDLTVTKTAEDGL
+503 RGDLTVTKTSEDGL
-517 TEGIKFRLSGTSDS
+517 TEGIKFRLTGTSDS
-531 GAKIDVTATVD
+531 GVKIDVTATVD

-552 LVGSGYV
+552 LIGSGYV

-571 PDSQDVEIEWDKV
+571 PDSQDVEIEWAKV
-584 ATAEVYNELKRGGL
+584 ATAEVY
-598 KVVKTSED
+598 
-606 GLVEGME
+606 
-613 FHLYGTSLS
+613 
-622 GEKVDEYAY
+622 
-631 TDKNGV
+631 
-637 ALFKDILIG
+637 
-646 ENYTVEEVD
+646 
-655 TAERYIIPDS
+655 
-665 QTAEIEWN
+665 
-673 KVTPK
+673 
-678 RFSNELKRGDLK
+678 NELKRGDLK

-703 RFHLYGTSLSGEKVS
+703 RFHLYGTSLSGEKVD
-718 VYAYTDKNG
+718 VYANTDKNG

-773 VLKKWRADVFKLD
+773 VLKKWRADVFKID

-811 FDSDAMVDDLG
+811 LDSDAMVDDLG

-910 YEDIVKGKITI
+910 YEDIIKGKITI

-964 DEFGYAETT
+964 DEFGYAETI

-984 IKGWDGR
+984 IKGWEGR
-991 EMLDPFEVFV
+991 ELLDPFEVFV

-1076 PEKLPYGEGYSLVEV
+1076 PEKLPYGKGYSLVEV

-1143 FSTVVESDGAYQPVY
+1143 FSSVVESDGAYQPVY

-1197 GDGMATTEPLFLGK
+1197 ADGTATTEPLFLGK
-1211 FEIREITAPH
+1211 FEIREVTAPH

-1294 ADGKVIPKDGLIETV
+1294 ADGKVIPKDGLIEAV
-1309 TCDDNGKAVFVTD
+1309 TCDENGKAVFVTD

-1336 DNHYILS
+1336 DSHYILS
-1343 DSTYPVTF
+1343 DSTYPVNF

-1478 TKVDKEYPDNE
+1478 TKVDKEYPDNK

-1530 LRYNGYFLH
+1530 LRYNGYFLY

-1712 RNESG
+1712 RNEAG

>member
-1 MKSAFSRITKRRL
+1 MTAKKKISARVMAM
-14 SLLLAVM
+14 LLAVVL
-21 MIVTMIPLSVI
+21 ILSAFPMS
-32 TAFAFSTTTGQTVDS
+32 AFAAVASDLPDEMADHAILRALEYTGYDVQKQKDDGTLYQS
-47 EYGSAYIGYDGAEYP
+47 GSYGSRTPTAILSGINY
-62 VGTNHYALRYNS
+62 GTSTSGKETVTDNSTVTGLAPDIARYQQYGLCCAS
-74 DGTMYVEP
+74 FVTYFV
-82 SQIGTRRTKLNI
+82 LNYLP
-94 VENGVRR
+94 N
-101 QALCIEYGVD
+101 IEGVD
-111 IIRGTDTYISANGE
+111 TSYIREAIDATGW
-125 NSAYFNMLPMTARR
+125 NSQAVVT
-139 GILLACVYGWHPGKA
+139 WQKA
-154 LPISGISE
+154 L
-162 DDYSLA
+162 
-168 TQEIIWEYQQGIR
+168 
-181 TSPTI
+181 
-186 RVNNGNIR
+186 NN
-194 ADQFYDEIKGRPAE
+194 
-208 LAYNW
+208 L
-213 ILSKMAAH
+213 
-221 ATVPSFATSNRDN
+221 V
-234 AQTYTLKYDSS
+234 S
-245 AGKYS
+245 AGKIEKIGTSASNVDRSKLTPGDLIIFGTAENSHTHIAVYS
-250 LTLTDTNN
+250 GTYKGVDYIIHVGNDRGPEISRVDWMGQAGDKSSYPNAYYHLPDDTFINEGDIVANKVDTDGNPLAGATFVVTDTI
-258 TGVDISV
+258 TGKAYKLGPTDANGAAKITVPFSTYKIVESV
-265 TSGSGVSVSRNGNNY
+265 FPTNYRAYGKTEWTVTLDSNSPSKTVS
-280 TFTAS
+280 FTAT
-285 SPINNAV
+285 N
-292 TVEYKKNIELYG
+292 ELIPG
-304 DAFLVWGNVGNQ
+304 DCE
-316 TMITGVSDPIRF
+316 IT
-328 YAAFNTEAN
+328 
-337 EIGRIVKTSED
+337 KQSED
-348 GKVSGI
+348 GNVDGI
-354 SFKITG
+354 TFRITG
-360 NGVDKTVTT
+360 NSVDKTGVTAGGKVLFT
-369 GTNGY
+369 G
-374 VDVDLRPGTYTVTE
+374 LKPGTYTVSE
-388 ITEDQYEAQSPKT
+388 IA
-401 VTVLSGQTA
+401 
-410 TVSFNNTLKRGDLK
+410 
-424 IVKTSEDDI
+424 
-433 VSGVPFVVSGNG
+433 
-445 ITKNVTTDANGEIKI
+445 
-460 EGLLPG
+460 PG
-466 TYTVTEQHKD
+466 
-476 YYEPQTSKTVT
+476 YYEPQNSQTVT
-487 VEYDKTATVS
+487 VATGQKASVTFS
-497 FDNVLK
+497 NILK

-531 GAKIDVTATVD
+531 GARIDVTATVD
-542 STGKAYFKDI
+542 GTGKAYFKDI

-584 ATAEVYNELKRGGL
+584 ATAEVYNELKRGDL
-598 KVVKTSED
+598 KVIKTSED
-606 GLVEGME
+606 SLVEGMK

-673 KVTPK
+673 TVTQK
-678 RFSNELKRGDLK
+678 SFYNELKRGDLK

-703 RFHLYGTSLSGEKVS
+703 KFRLYGTSLSGEKVD
-718 VYAYTDKNG
+718 VYANTDKNG

-786 ADLAGFDDDDDS
+786 ADLAGFDDGDS

-811 FDSDAMVDDLG
+811 LDSDAMVDDLG

-910 YEDIVKGKITI
+910 YEDIIKGKITI

-938 AMFEVYLKSAGSYEA
+938 AMFEIYLKSAGSYEA

-964 DEFGYAETT
+964 DEFGYAETI

-984 IKGWDGR
+984 IKGWEGR
-991 EMLDPFEVFV
+991 ELLDPFEVFV

-1038 AGFQIYAPDGSLV
+1038 AGFQIYAPDGKLV

-1070 NGTLLT
+1070 DGTLLT
-1076 PEKLPYGEGYSLVEV
+1076 PEKLPYGKDYYLVEV

-1113 ADENGITIVKVVKEN
+1113 VDENGITIVKVVKEN

-1143 FSTVVESDGAYQPVY
+1143 FFSVVEQNGVYQPVY

-1197 GDGMATTEPLFLGK
+1197 ADGTATTEPLFLGK
-1211 FEIREITAPH
+1211 FEIREVTAPY
-1221 GMILNGDTVTVEL
+1221 GMLLNGDTVTVEL

-1280 SVKFGLYASEDITA
+1280 SVRFGLFATEDITA
-1294 ADGKVIPKDGLIETV
+1294 ADGKVIPKDGLIEAV
-1309 TCDDNGKAVFVTD
+1309 TCDENGKAVFVTD

-1336 DNHYILS
+1336 DSHYILS

-1393 GALFGLFRENET
+1393 GAFFGLFRENET

-1443 AFVLNENSYAVTVG
+1443 AFVLNENSYAVTVS

-1478 TKVDKEYPDNE
+1478 TKVDKEYPDNR
-1489 LSGAVFEVY
+1489 LAGAVFEVY
-1498 VDVDNNGEFDPE
+1498 VDVDGNGKFDPE

-1515 GEMTETEDGIYEMHD
+1515 GEMTETENGIYEMHD

-1599 GAVFEIYKDVDGNG
+1599 GAAFEIYKDVDGNG

-1712 RNESG
+1712 RNEAG

-1767 IVKAAMTNEKIPEV
+1767 IVKAAMTNERIPEV

>member
-1 MKSAFSRITKRRL
+1 MKKNLFRKSMSA
-14 SLLLAVM
+14 LLAVM
-21 MIVTMIPLSVI
+21 MCLSAFI
-32 TAFAFSTTTGQTVDS
+32 GMGTTTAFAAEAETDEVVMMAFPREGDDNYSANWGHGELHYMNGWFAGESKKVTV
-47 EYGSAYIGYDGAEYP
+47 YTIGSW
-62 VGTNHYALRYNS
+62 
-74 DGTMYVEP
+74 
-82 SQIGTRRTKLNI
+82 
-94 VENGVRR
+94 NGN
-101 QALCIEYGVD
+101 ACYCIEP
-111 IIRGTDTYISANGE
+111 GTPLAIGDVMTKRDETYWDNYPSTYN
-125 NSAYFNMLPMTARR
+125 
-139 GILLACVYGWHPGKA
+139 K
-154 LPISGISE
+154 
-162 DDYSLA
+162 
-168 TQEIIWEYQQGIR
+168 
-181 TSPTI
+181 TI
-186 RVNNGNIR
+186 E
-194 ADQFYDEIKGRPAE
+194 ADEIKLFIGRIFQYGYTGTVTTEWRSQNAADADK
-208 LAYNW
+208 LAHIMATQTLVWETIVGERDSDFNHVDPGSYDAVKDRVATNHPLYSQFISYYNSMEANVQKH
-213 ILSKMAAH
+213 SK
-221 ATVPSFATSNRDN
+221 VPSFFAKSTSK
-234 AQTYTLKYDSS
+234 AQEIELAWNGTNYS
-245 AGKYS
+245 A
-250 LTLTDTNN
+250 TLTDTNN
-258 TGVDISV
+258 VLG
-265 TSGSGVSVSRNGNNY
+265 NY
-280 TFTAS
+280 TFSADQSGISFSVSGNKLTVTANTAPS
-285 SPINNAV
+285 GKVSITATKTGSVRKGVVVWSDGVITPGSGIQDLSTYSAEVNDPV
-292 TVEYKKNIELYG
+292 KGYLNIK
-304 DAFLVWGNVGNQ
+304 
-316 TMITGVSDPIRF
+316 VSLGS
-328 YAAFNTEAN
+328 AK
-337 EIGRIVKTSED
+337 IVKTSED

-354 SFKITG
+354 TFTITG
-360 NGVDKTVTT
+360 NGVNKTVTT
-369 GTNGY
+369 GANGEIKI
-374 VDVDLRPGTYTVTE
+374 DNLSPGTYTVTE
-388 ITEDQYEAQSPKT
+388 VVEDRYEPQTAKT
-401 VTVLSGQTA
+401 VTVVSGQTA

-424 IVKTSEDDI
+424 IVKTSEDGI
-433 VSGVPFVVSGNG
+433 VSGIPFVVSGNG

-476 YYEPQTSKTVT
+476 YYEPQASQTVT

-517 TEGIKFRLSGTSDS
+517 TEGIKFRLTGTSDS
-531 GAKIDVTATVD
+531 GVKIDVTATVD
-542 STGKAYFKDI
+542 SSGKAYFKDI
-552 LVGSGYV
+552 LIGSGYV

-571 PDSQDVEIEWDKV
+571 PDSQDVEIEWAKV
-584 ATAEVYNELKRGGL
+584 ATAEVY
-598 KVVKTSED
+598 
-606 GLVEGME
+606 
-613 FHLYGTSLS
+613 
-622 GEKVDEYAY
+622 
-631 TDKNGV
+631 
-637 ALFKDILIG
+637 
-646 ENYTVEEVD
+646 
-655 TAERYIIPDS
+655 
-665 QTAEIEWN
+665 
-673 KVTPK
+673 
-678 RFSNELKRGDLK
+678 NELKRGDLK

-811 FDSDAMVDDLG
+811 LDSDAMVDDLG

-847 IDTYTTDKNGYFLT
+847 IDTYTTDKNGYFIT

-910 YEDIVKGKITI
+910 YEDIIKGKITI

-938 AMFEVYLKSAGSYEA
+938 AMFEIYLKSAGSYEA

-964 DEFGYAETT
+964 DEFGYAETI

-991 EMLDPFEVFV
+991 ELLDPFEVFV

-1023 VKTDSTTG
+1023 VKVDGTTG
-1031 KTIPYAG
+1031 NTIPYAG
-1038 AGFQIYAPDGSLV
+1038 AGFQIYAPDGKLV

-1058 TLTVIDTFYTDE
+1058 TLTVIDTFYTNE
-1070 NGTLLT
+1070 NGTLIT
-1076 PEKLPYGEGYSLVEV
+1076 PEKLPYGEGYYLVEV

-1098 LDATPIYFDV
+1098 LDATPICFDV

-1143 FSTVVESDGAYQPVY
+1143 FSSVVESDGAYQPVY

-1197 GDGMATTEPLFLGK
+1197 ADGTATTDPLFLGK
-1211 FEIREITAPH
+1211 FEIREITAPY
-1221 GMILNGDTVTVEL
+1221 GMLLNGDTVTVEL

-1294 ADGKVIPKDGLIETV
+1294 ADGSVIPKDGLIEAV
-1309 TCDDNGKAVFVTD
+1309 TCDENGKAVFATD

-1478 TKVDKEYPDNE
+1478 TKVDKEYPDNK
-1489 LSGAVFEVY
+1489 LSDAVFEVY

-1530 LRYNGYFLH
+1530 LRYNGYFLY
-1539 EKTAPEGFLK
+1539 EKTAPEGCLK

-1565 IVENEAGVGFTNQPI
+1565 IVANEAGVGFTNQPI

-1632 VYLYEKLRYGGYF
+1632 VYLYEKRRYGGYF

-1650 APEGFVKDD
+1650 APEGFLKDD

-1712 RNESG
+1712 RNEAG

-1749 GYIPDTKAYPF
+1749 GYIRDTKAYPF

-1767 IVKAAMTNEKIPEV
+1767 IVKAAMTNERIPEV

>member
-1 MKSAFSRITKRRL
+1 MRSKSKRLMTALMAVVMLLSVMTPISAFAADVTMDLSKAEVSWDYTLTDADGNAFTAAYGLTAANNPFGYAMGASARKMHDYTAKAPGLTGNKSDWEYGKDYVYCFCIEHGIPLPNSNDYSASSDATHGNKYEMLSTEQKNLL
-14 SLLLAVM
+14 SLALAYGYPNRTDLETSKDANACYSATQL
-21 MIVTMIPLSVI
+21 IVWQITMGFRSSPTELNDK
-32 TAFAFSTTTGQTVDS
+32 TYPMD
-47 EYGSAYIGYDGAEYP
+47 GY
-62 VGTNHYALRYNS
+62 S
-74 DGTMYVEP
+74 GTMTEQYT
-82 SQIGTRRTKLNI
+82 SNKYLK
-94 VENGVRR
+94 
-101 QALCIEYGVD
+101 EY
-111 IIRGTDTYISANGE
+111 
-125 NSAYFNMLPMTARR
+125 
-139 GILLACVYGWHPGKA
+139 
-154 LPISGISE
+154 
-162 DDYSLA
+162 
-168 TQEIIWEYQQGIR
+168 
-181 TSPTI
+181 
-186 RVNNGNIR
+186 
-194 ADQFYDEIKGRPAE
+194 YD
-208 LAYNW
+208 L
-213 ILSKMAAH
+213 ILSDMATH
-221 ATVPSFATSNRDN
+221 YTRPSFTSNVP
-234 AQTYTLKYDSS
+234 ASAKTYEMDYVN
-245 AGKYS
+245 GKYTV
-250 LTLTDTNN
+250 TLTDTNN
-258 TGVDISV
+258 VLSKYRVSSNGGASVSVNGNTLTISSTQPLTDSITIKLNRRMPSTTHTTGFLIWSV
-265 TSGSGVSVSRNGNNY
+265 PGKEDNNQDMVSGVPANNDPVPSYLKVATAAGSV
-280 TFTAS
+280 
-285 SPINNAV
+285 
-292 TVEYKKNIELYG
+292 K
-304 DAFLVWGNVGNQ
+304 
-316 TMITGVSDPIRF
+316 
-328 YAAFNTEAN
+328 
-337 EIGRIVKTSED
+337 IVKDSED
-348 GKVSGI
+348 GVVDGI
-354 SFKITG
+354 TFTITG
-360 NGVDKTVTT
+360 NGVNQTVTT
-369 GTNGY
+369 KNGGVIQ
-374 VDVDLRPGTYTVTE
+374 VDNLRPGTYTVTE
-388 ITEDQYEAQSPKT
+388 QSANYYEPQKEKT
-401 VTVLSGQTA
+401 VTVVSGQTA
-410 TVSFNNTLKRGDLK
+410 TVSF
-424 IVKTSEDDI
+424 S
-433 VSGVPFVVSGNG
+433 
-445 ITKNVTTDANGEIKI
+445 
-460 EGLLPG
+460 
-466 TYTVTEQHKD
+466 
-476 YYEPQTSKTVT
+476 
-487 VEYDKTATVS
+487 
-497 FDNVLK
+497 NVLK

-517 TEGIKFRLSGTSDS
+517 TEGIKFRLTGTSDS
-531 GAKIDVTATVD
+531 GVKIDVTATVD
-542 STGKAYFKDI
+542 SSGKAYFKDI
-552 LVGSGYV
+552 LIGSGYL

-584 ATAEVYNELKRGGL
+584 ATAEVYNELKRGDL
-598 KVVKTSED
+598 KVIKTSED
-606 GLVEGME
+606 SLVEGMK

-637 ALFKDILIG
+637 ALFK
-646 ENYTVEEVD
+646 
-655 TAERYIIPDS
+655 
-665 QTAEIEWN
+665 
-673 KVTPK
+673 
-678 RFSNELKRGDLK
+678 
-690 VIKTSEDNFVEGM
+690 
-703 RFHLYGTSLSGEKVS
+703 
-718 VYAYTDKNG
+718 
-727 VAVFEDI
+727 DI

-773 VLKKWRADVFKLD
+773 VLKKWRADVFKID
-786 ADLAGFDDDDDS
+786 ADLAGFDDGDS

-811 FDSDAMVDDLG
+811 LDSDAMVDDLG

-910 YEDIVKGKITI
+910 YEDIIKGKITI

-964 DEFGYAETT
+964 DEFGYAETI

-984 IKGWDGR
+984 IKGWEGR
-991 EMLDPFEVFV
+991 ELLDPFEVFV

-1076 PEKLPYGEGYSLVEV
+1076 PEKLPYGKGYSLVEV

-1143 FSTVVESDGAYQPVY
+1143 FSSVVESDGAYQPVY

-1197 GDGMATTEPLFLGK
+1197 ADGTATTEPLFLGK

-1234 TYAGQEIKITTTSA
+1234 TYTGQEIKITTTSA

-1268 EKYGIGRNNEIT
+1268 EKYGIGRNNEIS

-1294 ADGKVIPKDGLIETV
+1294 ADGKVIPKDGLIEAV
-1309 TCDDNGKAVFVTD
+1309 TCDENGKAVFATD

-1336 DNHYILS
+1336 DSHYILS

-1358 AVVKI
+1358 VVVKI

-1443 AFVLNENSYAVTVG
+1443 AFVLNENSYAVTIS

-1478 TKVDKEYPDNE
+1478 TKVDKDYPDNK
-1489 LSGAVFEVY
+1489 LTGAIFEVY
-1498 VDVDNNGEFDPE
+1498 VEVDGNGEFDPE

-1530 LRYNGYFLH
+1530 LRYNGYFLY

-1624 EMTETEAG
+1624 EMTETEDG
-1632 VYLYEKLRYGGYF
+1632 IYEMHDLRYNGYF

-1712 RNESG
+1712 RNEAG
-1717 EIVAE
+1717 VIVAE

-1767 IVKAAMTNEKIPEV
+1767 IVKAAMTNERIPEV

>member
-1 MKSAFSRITKRRL
+1 MKKNLFRKGMSA
-14 SLLLAVM
+14 LLAVM
-21 MIVTMIPLSVI
+21 MCLSAFI
-32 TAFAFSTTTGQTVDS
+32 GMGTTTAFAAEAETDEVVMMAFPREGDDNYSANWGHGELHYMNGWFAGESKKVTV
-47 EYGSAYIGYDGAEYP
+47 YTIGSW
-62 VGTNHYALRYNS
+62 
-74 DGTMYVEP
+74 
-82 SQIGTRRTKLNI
+82 
-94 VENGVRR
+94 NGN
-101 QALCIEYGVD
+101 ACYCIEP
-111 IIRGTDTYISANGE
+111 GTPLAIGDVMTKRDETYWDNYPSTYN
-125 NSAYFNMLPMTARR
+125 
-139 GILLACVYGWHPGKA
+139 K
-154 LPISGISE
+154 
-162 DDYSLA
+162 
-168 TQEIIWEYQQGIR
+168 
-181 TSPTI
+181 TI
-186 RVNNGNIR
+186 E
-194 ADQFYDEIKGRPAE
+194 ADEIKLFIGRIFQYGYTGTVTTEWRSQNAADADK
-208 LAYNW
+208 LAHIMATQTLVWETIVGERDSDFNHVDPGSYDAVKDRVATNHPLYSQFISYYNSMEANVQKH
-213 ILSKMAAH
+213 SK
-221 ATVPSFATSNRDN
+221 VPSFFAKSTSK
-234 AQTYTLKYDSS
+234 AQEIELAWNGTNYS
-245 AGKYS
+245 A
-250 LTLTDTNN
+250 TLTDTNN
-258 TGVDISV
+258 VLG
-265 TSGSGVSVSRNGNNY
+265 NY
-280 TFTAS
+280 TFSADQSGISFSVSGNKLTVTANTAPS
-285 SPINNAV
+285 GKVSITATKTGSVRKGVVVWSDGVITPGSGIQDLSTYSAEVNDPV
-292 TVEYKKNIELYG
+292 KGYLNIK
-304 DAFLVWGNVGNQ
+304 
-316 TMITGVSDPIRF
+316 VSLGS
-328 YAAFNTEAN
+328 AK
-337 EIGRIVKTSED
+337 IVKTSED

-354 SFKITG
+354 TFTITG
-360 NGVDKTVTT
+360 NGVNQTVTT
-369 GTNGY
+369 KNDGVIQ
-374 VDVDLRPGTYTVTE
+374 VDNLRPGTYTVTE
-388 ITEDQYEAQSPKT
+388 VVEDRYEPQTAKT
-401 VTVLSGQTA
+401 VTVVSGQTA

-424 IVKTSEDDI
+424 IVKTSEDGI
-433 VSGVPFVVSGNG
+433 VSGIPFVVSGNG

-476 YYEPQTSKTVT
+476 YYEPQASQTVT

-517 TEGIKFRLSGTSDS
+517 TEGIKFRLTGTSDS
-531 GAKIDVTATVD
+531 GVKIDVTATVD
-542 STGKAYFKDI
+542 SSGKAYFKDI
-552 LVGSGYV
+552 LIGSGYL

-571 PDSQDVEIEWDKV
+571 PDSQDVEIEWAKV
-584 ATAEVYNELKRGGL
+584 ATAEVY
-598 KVVKTSED
+598 
-606 GLVEGME
+606 
-613 FHLYGTSLS
+613 
-622 GEKVDEYAY
+622 
-631 TDKNGV
+631 
-637 ALFKDILIG
+637 
-646 ENYTVEEVD
+646 
-655 TAERYIIPDS
+655 
-665 QTAEIEWN
+665 
-673 KVTPK
+673 
-678 RFSNELKRGDLK
+678 NELKRGDLK

-703 RFHLYGTSLSGEKVS
+703 RFHLYGTSLSGEKVD

-773 VLKKWRADVFKLD
+773 VLKKWRADVFKID
-786 ADLAGFDDDDDS
+786 ADLAGFDDGDS

-811 FDSDAMVDDLG
+811 LVSDAMVDDLG

-847 IDTYTTDKNGYFLT
+847 IDTYTTDKNGYFIT

-910 YEDIVKGKITI
+910 YEDIIKGKITI

-964 DEFGYAETT
+964 DEFGYAETI

-991 EMLDPFEVFV
+991 ELLDPFEVFV
-1001 SEDGEVYR
+1001 SEDGEIYR

-1058 TLTVIDTFYTDE
+1058 TLTVIDTFYTNE
-1070 NGTLLT
+1070 EGTLLT
-1076 PEKLPYGEGYSLVEV
+1076 PEKLPYGEGYYLVEV

-1143 FSTVVESDGAYQPVY
+1143 FFSVVEQNGVYQPVY

-1197 GDGMATTEPLFLGK
+1197 ADGTATTEPLFLGK
-1211 FEIREITAPH
+1211 FEIREVTAPH

-1268 EKYGIGRNNEIT
+1268 EKYGIGMNGEII

-1294 ADGKVIPKDGLIETV
+1294 ADGKVIPKDGLIEAV
-1309 TCDDNGKAVFVTD
+1309 TCDENGKAVFVTD

-1405 EFTEETALATCQ
+1405 EFTEETALATCL

-1443 AFVLNENSYAVTVG
+1443 AFVLNENSYAVTVS

-1478 TKVDKEYPDNE
+1478 TKVDKEYPDNK

-1515 GEMTETEDGIYEMHD
+1515 GEMTETENGIYEMHD
-1530 LRYNGYFLH
+1530 LRYNGYFLY

>member
-1 MKSAFSRITKRRL
+1 MRSKSKRLMTALMAVVMLLSVMTPISAFAADVTMDLSKAEVSWDYTLTDADGNAFTAAYGLTAANNPFGYAMGASARKMHDYTAKAPGLTGNKSDWEYGKDYVYCFCIEHGIPLPNSNDYSASSDATHGNKYEMLSTEQKNLL
-14 SLLLAVM
+14 SLALAYGYPNRTDLETSKDANACYSATQL
-21 MIVTMIPLSVI
+21 IVWQITMGFRSSPTELNDK
-32 TAFAFSTTTGQTVDS
+32 TYPMD
-47 EYGSAYIGYDGAEYP
+47 GY
-62 VGTNHYALRYNS
+62 S
-74 DGTMYVEP
+74 GTMTEQYT
-82 SQIGTRRTKLNI
+82 SNKYLK
-94 VENGVRR
+94 
-101 QALCIEYGVD
+101 EY
-111 IIRGTDTYISANGE
+111 
-125 NSAYFNMLPMTARR
+125 
-139 GILLACVYGWHPGKA
+139 
-154 LPISGISE
+154 
-162 DDYSLA
+162 
-168 TQEIIWEYQQGIR
+168 
-181 TSPTI
+181 
-186 RVNNGNIR
+186 
-194 ADQFYDEIKGRPAE
+194 YD
-208 LAYNW
+208 L
-213 ILSKMAAH
+213 ILSDMATH
-221 ATVPSFATSNRDN
+221 YTRPSFTSNVP
-234 AQTYTLKYDSS
+234 ASSKTYEMDYVN
-245 AGKYS
+245 GKYTV
-250 LTLTDTNN
+250 TLTDTNN
-258 TGVDISV
+258 VLSKYRVSSNGGASVSVNGNTLTISSTQPLTDSITIKLNRRLPSTTHTTGFLIWSV
-265 TSGSGVSVSRNGNNY
+265 PGKEDNNQDMVSGVPANNDPVPSYLKVATAAGSV
-280 TFTAS
+280 
-285 SPINNAV
+285 
-292 TVEYKKNIELYG
+292 K
-304 DAFLVWGNVGNQ
+304 
-316 TMITGVSDPIRF
+316 
-328 YAAFNTEAN
+328 
-337 EIGRIVKTSED
+337 IVKDSED
-348 GKVSGI
+348 GVVDGI
-354 SFKITG
+354 KFTITG
-360 NGVDKTVTT
+360 NGVNQTVTT
-369 GTNGY
+369 KNDGVIQ
-374 VDVDLRPGTYTVTE
+374 VDNLRPGTYTVTE
-388 ITEDQYEAQSPKT
+388 QSANYYEPQKEKT
-401 VTVLSGQTA
+401 VTVVSGQTA
-410 TVSFNNTLKRGDLK
+410 TVSF
-424 IVKTSEDDI
+424 S
-433 VSGVPFVVSGNG
+433 
-445 ITKNVTTDANGEIKI
+445 
-460 EGLLPG
+460 
-466 TYTVTEQHKD
+466 
-476 YYEPQTSKTVT
+476 
-487 VEYDKTATVS
+487 
-497 FDNVLK
+497 NVLK
-503 RGDLTVTKTAEDGL
+503 RGDLTVTKTSEDGL
-517 TEGIKFRLSGTSDS
+517 TEGIKFRLTGTSDS
-531 GAKIDVTATVD
+531 GVKIDVTATVD

-552 LVGSGYV
+552 LIGSGYV

-571 PDSQDVEIEWDKV
+571 PDSQDVEIEWAKV
-584 ATAEVYNELKRGGL
+584 ATAEVY
-598 KVVKTSED
+598 
-606 GLVEGME
+606 
-613 FHLYGTSLS
+613 
-622 GEKVDEYAY
+622 
-631 TDKNGV
+631 
-637 ALFKDILIG
+637 
-646 ENYTVEEVD
+646 
-655 TAERYIIPDS
+655 
-665 QTAEIEWN
+665 
-673 KVTPK
+673 
-678 RFSNELKRGDLK
+678 NELKRGDLK

-703 RFHLYGTSLSGEKVS
+703 KFRLYGTSLSGEKVS

-773 VLKKWRADVFKLD
+773 VLKKWRADVFKID
-786 ADLAGFDDDDDS
+786 ADLAGFDDGDS

-811 FDSDAMVDDLG
+811 LNSDAMVDDLG

-910 YEDIVKGKITI
+910 YEDIIKGKITI

-964 DEFGYAETT
+964 DEFGYAETI

-991 EMLDPFEVFV
+991 ELLDPFEVFV
-1001 SEDGEVYR
+1001 SEDGEIYR

-1058 TLTVIDTFYTDE
+1058 TLTVIDTFYTNE

-1143 FSTVVESDGAYQPVY
+1143 FSSVVESNGAYQPVY

-1197 GDGMATTEPLFLGK
+1197 ADGTATTEPLFLGK
-1211 FEIREITAPH
+1211 FEIREVTAPH

-1280 SVKFGLYASEDITA
+1280 SVKFGLFATEDIAA
-1294 ADGKVIPKDGLIETV
+1294 ADGKVIPKDGLIEAV
-1309 TCDDNGKAVFVTD
+1309 TCDENGKAVFATD

-1336 DNHYILS
+1336 DSHYILS

-1358 AVVKI
+1358 VVVKI

-1443 AFVLNENSYAVTVG
+1443 AFVLNENSYAVTVS

-1478 TKVDKEYPDNE
+1478 TKVDKEYPDNK

-1498 VDVDNNGEFDPE
+1498 VDEDNNGEFDPE

-1530 LRYNGYFLH
+1530 LRYNGYFLY

-1549 DDGYHYFE
+1549 DDCYHYFE

-1585 TTKVDKEYPDNKLS
+1585 TTKVDKDYPDNRLS

-1659 TYHYFEIRNDG
+1659 TYRYFEIRNDG

-1712 RNESG
+1712 RNEAG

-1722 GYTDENGIAK
+1722 GYTDENGVAK

>member
-1 MKSAFSRITKRRL
+1 MRSKSKRLMTALMAVVMLLSVMTPISAFAADVTMDLSKAEVSWDYTLTDADGNAFTAAYGLTAANNPFGYAMGASARKMHDYTAKAPGLTGNKSDWEYGKDYVYCFCIEHGIPLPNSNDYSASSDATHGNKYEMLSTEQKNLL
-14 SLLLAVM
+14 SLALAYGYPNRTDLETSKDANACYSATQL
-21 MIVTMIPLSVI
+21 IVWQITMGFRSSPTELNDK
-32 TAFAFSTTTGQTVDS
+32 TYPMD
-47 EYGSAYIGYDGAEYP
+47 GY
-62 VGTNHYALRYNS
+62 S
-74 DGTMYVEP
+74 GTMTEQYT
-82 SQIGTRRTKLNI
+82 SNKYLK
-94 VENGVRR
+94 
-101 QALCIEYGVD
+101 EY
-111 IIRGTDTYISANGE
+111 
-125 NSAYFNMLPMTARR
+125 
-139 GILLACVYGWHPGKA
+139 
-154 LPISGISE
+154 
-162 DDYSLA
+162 
-168 TQEIIWEYQQGIR
+168 
-181 TSPTI
+181 
-186 RVNNGNIR
+186 
-194 ADQFYDEIKGRPAE
+194 YD
-208 LAYNW
+208 L
-213 ILSKMAAH
+213 ILSDMATH
-221 ATVPSFATSNRDN
+221 YTRPSFTSNVP
-234 AQTYTLKYDSS
+234 ASAKTYEMDYVN
-245 AGKYS
+245 GKYTV
-250 LTLTDTNN
+250 TLTDTNN
-258 TGVDISV
+258 VLSKYRVSSNGGASVSVNGNTLTISSTQPLTDAITIKLNRRMPSTNHTTGFLIWSV
-265 TSGSGVSVSRNGNNY
+265 PGKEDNNQDMVSGVPANNDPVPSYLKVATPAGSV
-280 TFTAS
+280 
-285 SPINNAV
+285 
-292 TVEYKKNIELYG
+292 K
-304 DAFLVWGNVGNQ
+304 
-316 TMITGVSDPIRF
+316 
-328 YAAFNTEAN
+328 
-337 EIGRIVKTSED
+337 IVKDSED
-348 GKVSGI
+348 GVVDGI
-354 SFKITG
+354 TFTITG
-360 NGVDKTVTT
+360 NGVNQTATT
-369 GTNGY
+369 KNGGVIQ
-374 VDVDLRPGTYTVTE
+374 VDNLRPGTYTVIE
-388 ITEDQYEAQSPKT
+388 QSANYYEPQKEKT
-401 VTVLSGQTA
+401 VTVVSGQTA
-410 TVSFNNTLKRGDLK
+410 TVSF
-424 IVKTSEDDI
+424 S
-433 VSGVPFVVSGNG
+433 
-445 ITKNVTTDANGEIKI
+445 
-460 EGLLPG
+460 
-466 TYTVTEQHKD
+466 
-476 YYEPQTSKTVT
+476 
-487 VEYDKTATVS
+487 
-497 FDNVLK
+497 NVLK

-517 TEGIKFRLSGTSDS
+517 TEGIKFRLTGTSDS
-531 GAKIDVTATVD
+531 GVKIDVTATVD

-552 LVGSGYV
+552 LIGSGYV

-571 PDSQDVEIEWDKV
+571 PDSQDVEIEWAKV
-584 ATAEVYNELKRGGL
+584 ATAEVY
-598 KVVKTSED
+598 
-606 GLVEGME
+606 
-613 FHLYGTSLS
+613 
-622 GEKVDEYAY
+622 
-631 TDKNGV
+631 
-637 ALFKDILIG
+637 
-646 ENYTVEEVD
+646 
-655 TAERYIIPDS
+655 
-665 QTAEIEWN
+665 
-673 KVTPK
+673 
-678 RFSNELKRGDLK
+678 NELKRGDLK

-773 VLKKWRADVFKLD
+773 VLKKWRADVFKID

-798 GLVPVELMPMAFS
+798 GLVPVELMPMALS
-811 FDSDAMVDDLG
+811 LDSDAMVDDLG

-903 NTVYPDV
+903 NTVYSDV
-910 YEDIVKGKITI
+910 YEDIIKGKITI

-938 AMFEVYLKSAGSYEA
+938 AMFEIYLKSAGSYEA

-964 DEFGYAETT
+964 DEFGYAETI

-984 IKGWDGR
+984 IKGWEGC
-991 EMLDPFEVFV
+991 ELLDPFEVFV

-1143 FSTVVESDGAYQPVY
+1143 FSSVAEQNGLYQPVY

-1197 GDGMATTEPLFLGK
+1197 ADGTATTEPLFLGK

-1268 EKYGIGRNNEIT
+1268 EKYGIGMNGEIT
-1280 SVKFGLYASEDITA
+1280 SVKFGLFATEDITA
-1294 ADGKVIPKDGLIETV
+1294 ADGKVIPKDGLIEAV
-1309 TCDDNGKAVFVTD
+1309 TCNENGKAVFVTD

-1336 DNHYILS
+1336 DSHYILS

-1457 TDEEVIEITIEN
+1457 ADEEVIEITIEN

-1478 TKVDKEYPDNE
+1478 TKVDKEYPDNK

-1515 GEMTETEDGIYEMHD
+1515 GDMTETEDGIYEMND
-1530 LRYNGYFLH
+1530 LRYNGYFLY

-1613 EFDAEIDTLVG
+1613 EFDAEIDTLVD

-1645 LYEKT
+1645 LYEKA

-1712 RNESG
+1712 RNEAG

>member
-1 MKSAFSRITKRRL
+1 MRSKSKRLMTALMAVVMLLSVMTPISAFAADVTMDLSKAEVSWDYTLTDADGNAFTAAYGLTAANNPFGYAMGASARKMHDYTAKAPGLTGNKSDWEYGKDYVYCFCIEHGIPLPNSNDYSASSDATHGNKYEMLSTEQKNLL
-14 SLLLAVM
+14 SLALAYGYPNRTDLETSKDANACYSATQL
-21 MIVTMIPLSVI
+21 IVWQITMGFRSSPTELNDK
-32 TAFAFSTTTGQTVDS
+32 TYPMD
-47 EYGSAYIGYDGAEYP
+47 GY
-62 VGTNHYALRYNS
+62 S
-74 DGTMYVEP
+74 GTMTEQYT
-82 SQIGTRRTKLNI
+82 SNKYLK
-94 VENGVRR
+94 
-101 QALCIEYGVD
+101 EY
-111 IIRGTDTYISANGE
+111 
-125 NSAYFNMLPMTARR
+125 
-139 GILLACVYGWHPGKA
+139 
-154 LPISGISE
+154 
-162 DDYSLA
+162 
-168 TQEIIWEYQQGIR
+168 
-181 TSPTI
+181 
-186 RVNNGNIR
+186 
-194 ADQFYDEIKGRPAE
+194 YD
-208 LAYNW
+208 L
-213 ILSKMAAH
+213 ILSDMATH
-221 ATVPSFATSNRDN
+221 YTRPSFTSNVP
-234 AQTYTLKYDSS
+234 ASAKTYEMDYVN
-245 AGKYS
+245 GKYTV
-250 LTLTDTNN
+250 TLTDTNN
-258 TGVDISV
+258 VLSKYRVSSNGGASVSVNGNTLTISSTQPLTDAITIKLNRRMPSTTHTTGFLIWSV
-265 TSGSGVSVSRNGNNY
+265 PGKEDNNQDMVSGVPANNDPVPSYLKVATAAGSV
-280 TFTAS
+280 
-285 SPINNAV
+285 
-292 TVEYKKNIELYG
+292 K
-304 DAFLVWGNVGNQ
+304 
-316 TMITGVSDPIRF
+316 
-328 YAAFNTEAN
+328 
-337 EIGRIVKTSED
+337 IVKDSED
-348 GKVSGI
+348 GVVDGI
-354 SFKITG
+354 KFTITG
-360 NGVDKTVTT
+360 NGVNQTVTT
-369 GTNGY
+369 KNDGVIQ
-374 VDVDLRPGTYTVTE
+374 VDNLRPGTYTVTE
-388 ITEDQYEAQSPKT
+388 QSANYYEPQKEKT
-401 VTVLSGQTA
+401 VTVVSGQTA
-410 TVSFNNTLKRGDLK
+410 TVSF
-424 IVKTSEDDI
+424 S
-433 VSGVPFVVSGNG
+433 
-445 ITKNVTTDANGEIKI
+445 
-460 EGLLPG
+460 
-466 TYTVTEQHKD
+466 
-476 YYEPQTSKTVT
+476 
-487 VEYDKTATVS
+487 
-497 FDNVLK
+497 NVLK
-503 RGDLTVTKTAEDGL
+503 RGDLTVTKTSEDGL
-517 TEGIKFRLSGTSDS
+517 TEGIKFRLTGTSDS
-531 GAKIDVTATVD
+531 GVKIDVTATVD
-542 STGKAYFKDI
+542 SSGKAYFKDI
-552 LVGSGYV
+552 LIGSGYL

-584 ATAEVYNELKRGGL
+584 ATAEVYNELKRGDL
-598 KVVKTSED
+598 KVIKTSED
-606 GLVEGME
+606 SLVEGMK

-646 ENYTVEEVD
+646 ENYTVEEV
-655 TAERYIIPDS
+655 
-665 QTAEIEWN
+665 
-673 KVTPK
+673 
-678 RFSNELKRGDLK
+678 
-690 VIKTSEDNFVEGM
+690 
-703 RFHLYGTSLSGEKVS
+703 
-718 VYAYTDKNG
+718 
-727 VAVFEDI
+727 
-734 LIGENYTVEEVNTAI
+734 NTAI
-749 RYVIPESQGAVIE
+749 RYVIPESQGTVIE

-773 VLKKWRADVFKLD
+773 VLKKWRADVFKID
-786 ADLAGFDDDDDS
+786 ADLAGFDDDDS
-798 GLVPVELMPMAFS
+798 GLVPVELMPMALS
-811 FDSDAMVDDLG
+811 LDSDAMVDDLG

-884 LDETVYYIDT
+884 LDDTVYYIDT

-910 YEDIVKGKITI
+910 YEDIIKGKITI

-938 AMFEVYLKSAGSYEA
+938 AMFEIYLKSAGGYEA

-964 DEFGYAETT
+964 DEFGYAETI

-991 EMLDPFEVFV
+991 ELLDPFEVFV
-1001 SEDGEVYR
+1001 SEDGEIYR

-1070 NGTLLT
+1070 NGTLIT
-1076 PEKLPYGEGYSLVEV
+1076 PEKLPYGEGYYLVEV

-1143 FSTVVESDGAYQPVY
+1143 FSSVVESDGVYRAVY

-1197 GDGMATTEPLFLGK
+1197 ADGTATTEPLFLGK
-1211 FEIREITAPH
+1211 FEIREITAPY
-1221 GMILNGDTVTVEL
+1221 GMLLNGDTVTVEL

-1261 SKVLEQD
+1261 AKTLEQD
-1268 EKYGIGRNNEIT
+1268 EKYGIGRNNEIS

-1294 ADGKVIPKDGLIETV
+1294 ADGKVIPKDGLIETI
-1309 TCDDNGKAVFVTD
+1309 TCGENGKAVFRAD

-1351 EYAGQDT
+1351 DYAGQDT

-1363 SVNNGEAITN
+1363 SVNNGEAIEN

-1427 NVPFGRWIVRE
+1427 NVPFSRWIVRE

-1443 AFVLNENSYAVTVG
+1443 AFVLNENSYAVTVS

-1478 TKVDKEYPDNE
+1478 TKVDKEYPDNK
-1489 LSGAVFEVY
+1489 LSGAIFEVY
-1498 VDVDNNGEFDPE
+1498 VDVDGNGEFDPE

-1515 GEMTETEDGIYEMHD
+1515 GEMTETEEGIYEMHD
-1530 LRYNGYFLH
+1530 LRYNGYFLY

-1549 DDGYHYFE
+1549 DEGYHYFE

-1659 TYHYFEIRNDG
+1659 TYRYFEIRNDG

-1712 RNESG
+1712 RNEAG

-1749 GYIPDTKAYPF
+1749 GYTPDTKAYPF

-1767 IVKAAMTNEKIPEV
+1767 IVKAAMTNERIPEV

>member
-1 MKSAFSRITKRRL
+1 MRSKSKRLMTALMAVVMLLSVMTPISAFAADVTMDLSKAEVSWDYTLTDADGNAFTAAYGLTAANNPFGYAMGASARKMHDYTAKAPGLTGNKSDWEYGKDYVYCFCIEHGIPLPNSNDYSASSDATHGNKYEMLSTEQKNLL
-14 SLLLAVM
+14 SLALAYGYPNRTDLETSKDANACYSATQL
-21 MIVTMIPLSVI
+21 IVWQITMGFRSSPTELNDK
-32 TAFAFSTTTGQTVDS
+32 TYPMD
-47 EYGSAYIGYDGAEYP
+47 GY
-62 VGTNHYALRYNS
+62 S
-74 DGTMYVEP
+74 GTMTEQYT
-82 SQIGTRRTKLNI
+82 SNKYLK
-94 VENGVRR
+94 
-101 QALCIEYGVD
+101 EY
-111 IIRGTDTYISANGE
+111 
-125 NSAYFNMLPMTARR
+125 
-139 GILLACVYGWHPGKA
+139 
-154 LPISGISE
+154 
-162 DDYSLA
+162 
-168 TQEIIWEYQQGIR
+168 
-181 TSPTI
+181 
-186 RVNNGNIR
+186 
-194 ADQFYDEIKGRPAE
+194 YD
-208 LAYNW
+208 L
-213 ILSKMAAH
+213 ILSDMATH
-221 ATVPSFATSNRDN
+221 YTRPSFTSNVP
-234 AQTYTLKYDSS
+234 ASAKTYEMDYVN
-245 AGKYS
+245 GKYTV
-250 LTLTDTNN
+250 TLTDTNN
-258 TGVDISV
+258 VLSKYRVSSNGGASVSVNGNTLTISSTQPLTDSITIKLNRRMPSTTHTTGFLIWSV
-265 TSGSGVSVSRNGNNY
+265 PGKEDNNQDMVSGVPANNDPVPSYLKVATPAGSV
-280 TFTAS
+280 
-285 SPINNAV
+285 
-292 TVEYKKNIELYG
+292 K
-304 DAFLVWGNVGNQ
+304 
-316 TMITGVSDPIRF
+316 
-328 YAAFNTEAN
+328 
-337 EIGRIVKTSED
+337 IVKDSED
-348 GKVSGI
+348 GVVDGI
-354 SFKITG
+354 TFTITG
-360 NGVDKTVTT
+360 NGVNQTVTT
-369 GTNGY
+369 KNGGVIQ
-374 VDVDLRPGTYTVTE
+374 VDNLRPGTYTVTE
-388 ITEDQYEAQSPKT
+388 QSANYYEPQKEKT
-401 VTVLSGQTA
+401 VTVVSGQTA
-410 TVSFNNTLKRGDLK
+410 TVSF
-424 IVKTSEDDI
+424 S
-433 VSGVPFVVSGNG
+433 
-445 ITKNVTTDANGEIKI
+445 
-460 EGLLPG
+460 
-466 TYTVTEQHKD
+466 
-476 YYEPQTSKTVT
+476 
-487 VEYDKTATVS
+487 
-497 FDNVLK
+497 NVLK

-517 TEGIKFRLSGTSDS
+517 TEGIKLRLTGTSDS
-531 GAKIDVTATVD
+531 GVKIDVTATVD
-542 STGKAYFKDI
+542 SSGKAYFKDI
-552 LVGSGYV
+552 LIGSGYL

-584 ATAEVYNELKRGGL
+584 ATAEVYNELKRGDL
-598 KVVKTSED
+598 KVIKTSED
-606 GLVEGME
+606 SLVEGMK

-637 ALFKDILIG
+637 ALFK
-646 ENYTVEEVD
+646 
-655 TAERYIIPDS
+655 
-665 QTAEIEWN
+665 
-673 KVTPK
+673 
-678 RFSNELKRGDLK
+678 
-690 VIKTSEDNFVEGM
+690 
-703 RFHLYGTSLSGEKVS
+703 
-718 VYAYTDKNG
+718 
-727 VAVFEDI
+727 DI

-773 VLKKWRADVFKLD
+773 VLKKWRADVFKID
-786 ADLAGFDDDDDS
+786 ADLAGFDDGDS

-811 FDSDAMVDDLG
+811 LVSDAMVDDLG

-841 FKDGAL
+841 YKDGAL

-884 LDETVYYIDT
+884 LDDTVYYIDT

-910 YEDIVKGKITI
+910 YEDIIKGKITF

-938 AMFEVYLKSAGSYEA
+938 AMFEIYLKSAGGYEA

-964 DEFGYAETT
+964 DEFGYAETI

-991 EMLDPFEVFV
+991 ELLDPFEVFV
-1001 SEDGEVYR
+1001 SEDGEIYR

-1143 FSTVVESDGAYQPVY
+1143 FSSVVESDGAYRAVY

-1197 GDGMATTEPLFLGK
+1197 ADGTATTEPLFLGK
-1211 FEIREITAPH
+1211 FEIREITAPY
-1221 GMILNGDTVTVEL
+1221 GMLLNGDTVTVEL

-1261 SKVLEQD
+1261 AKTLEQD
-1268 EKYGIGRNNEIT
+1268 EKYGIGRNNEIS

-1294 ADGKVIPKDGLIETV
+1294 ADGKVIPKDGLIETI
-1309 TCDDNGKAVFVTD
+1309 TCGENGKAVFRAD

-1351 EYAGQDT
+1351 DYASQDT

-1363 SVNNGEAITN
+1363 SVNNGKAIEN
-1373 EIIRGTIIGKKLD
+1373 EIIRGSIIGKKLD

-1393 GALFGLFRENET
+1393 GALFGLFRKNET

-1457 TDEEVIEITIEN
+1457 TDEEVTEITIEN

-1478 TKVDKEYPDNE
+1478 TKVDKEYPDNK
-1489 LSGAVFEVY
+1489 LFGAVFEVY
-1498 VDVDNNGEFDPE
+1498 VDVDGNGEFDPE

-1530 LRYNGYFLH
+1530 LRYN
-1539 EKTAPEGFLK
+1539 
-1549 DDGYHYFE
+1549 
-1557 IRNDGETV
+1557 
-1565 IVENEAGVGFTNQPI
+1565 
-1580 LGNVT
+1580 
-1585 TTKVDKEYPDNKLS
+1585 
-1599 GAVFEIYKDVDGNG
+1599 
-1613 EFDAEIDTLVG
+1613 
-1624 EMTETEAG
+1624 
-1632 VYLYEKLRYGGYF
+1632 GYF

-1712 RNESG
+1712 RNEAG

-1749 GYIPDTKAYPF
+1749 GYTPDTKAYPF

-1767 IVKAAMTNEKIPEV
+1767 IVKAAMTNERIPEV

>member
-1 MKSAFSRITKRRL
+1 MRSKSKRVMTA
-14 SLLLAVM
+14 LLAVIM
-21 MIVTMIPLSVI
+21 LLSVI
-32 TAFAFSTTTGQTVDS
+32 TPISAFAADVTMDLSKAEVSWDYTLTDAEGNAFTAAYGLTAANNPFGYAIGAYARKMHDYTAKVPGLTGNKSDW
-47 EYGSAYIGYDGAEYP
+47 EYGKDYVYCFCIEHGIPLPDSNNYSASSDATHGNKYEMLSTEQKNLLSLALAYGYPNRTDLETSKDANACYSATQLIVWQITMGFRSSPTELNDKTYPMDGY
-62 VGTNHYALRYNS
+62 T
-74 DGTMYVEP
+74 GTMTEQYT
-82 SQIGTRRTKLNI
+82 SNKYLK
-94 VENGVRR
+94 
-101 QALCIEYGVD
+101 EY
-111 IIRGTDTYISANGE
+111 
-125 NSAYFNMLPMTARR
+125 
-139 GILLACVYGWHPGKA
+139 
-154 LPISGISE
+154 
-162 DDYSLA
+162 
-168 TQEIIWEYQQGIR
+168 
-181 TSPTI
+181 
-186 RVNNGNIR
+186 
-194 ADQFYDEIKGRPAE
+194 YD
-208 LAYNW
+208 L
-213 ILSKMAAH
+213 ILSDMATH
-221 ATVPSFATSNRDN
+221 YIRPSFTAGVAAS
-234 AQTYTLKYDSS
+234 AKTYEMEY
-245 AGKYS
+245 ANGKYS
-250 LTLTDTNN
+250 VTLTDTNN
-258 TGVDISV
+258 VLSKYRVTVNGGATVSVNGNTMTISSTQPLTDAITIKLNRRMPATTSTTGFLIWSV
-265 TSGSGVSVSRNGNNY
+265 VGNENGNQDMVSGVPANNDPVPSYLKVATAAGSV
-280 TFTAS
+280 
-285 SPINNAV
+285 
-292 TVEYKKNIELYG
+292 K
-304 DAFLVWGNVGNQ
+304 
-316 TMITGVSDPIRF
+316 
-328 YAAFNTEAN
+328 
-337 EIGRIVKTSED
+337 IVKDSED
-348 GKVSGI
+348 GVVDGI
-354 SFKITG
+354 KFTITG
-360 NGVDKTVTT
+360 NGVNQTVTT
-369 GTNGY
+369 KNGGVIQ
-374 VDVDLRPGTYTVTE
+374 VDNLRPGTYTVTE
-388 ITEDQYEAQSPKT
+388 VVEDRYEPQTAKT
-401 VTVLSGQTA
+401 VTVVSGQTA
-410 TVSFNNTLKRGDLK
+410 TVSFSN
-424 IVKTSEDDI
+424 I
-433 VSGVPFVVSGNG
+433 
-445 ITKNVTTDANGEIKI
+445 
-460 EGLLPG
+460 
-466 TYTVTEQHKD
+466 
-476 YYEPQTSKTVT
+476 
-487 VEYDKTATVS
+487 
-497 FDNVLK
+497 LK
-503 RGDLTVTKTAEDGL
+503 RGDLTVTKTSEDGL
-517 TEGIKFRLSGTSDS
+517 TEGIKFRLTGTSDS
-531 GAKIDVTATVD
+531 GAKIDMTATVD

-552 LVGSGYV
+552 LIGSGYV

-571 PDSQDVEIEWDKV
+571 PDSQDVEIEWAKV
-584 ATAEVYNELKRGGL
+584 ATAEVY
-598 KVVKTSED
+598 
-606 GLVEGME
+606 
-613 FHLYGTSLS
+613 
-622 GEKVDEYAY
+622 
-631 TDKNGV
+631 
-637 ALFKDILIG
+637 
-646 ENYTVEEVD
+646 
-655 TAERYIIPDS
+655 
-665 QTAEIEWN
+665 
-673 KVTPK
+673 
-678 RFSNELKRGDLK
+678 NELKRGDLK

-727 VAVFEDI
+727 VAIFEDI

-773 VLKKWRADVFKLD
+773 VLKKWRADVFKID
-786 ADLAGFDDDDDS
+786 ADLAGFDDGDS

-811 FDSDAMVDDLG
+811 LVSDAMVDDLG

-841 FKDGAL
+841 YKDGAL

-894 YAGQYTVEL
+894 YADQYTVEL

-910 YEDIVKGKITI
+910 YEDIIKGKITI

-938 AMFEVYLKSAGSYEA
+938 AMFEIHLKSAGSYEA

-964 DEFGYAETT
+964 DEFGYAETI

-984 IKGWDGR
+984 IKGWEGR
-991 EMLDPFEVFV
+991 ELLDPFEVFV

-1023 VKTDSTTG
+1023 VKTDTTTG

-1076 PEKLPYGEGYSLVEV
+1076 PEKLPYGKGYSLVEV

-1197 GDGMATTEPLFLGK
+1197 ADGTATTEPLFLGK
-1211 FEIREITAPH
+1211 FEIREVTAPH
-1221 GMILNGDTVTVEL
+1221 GMILNGDTLTVEL

-1261 SKVLEQD
+1261 TKTLEQD
-1268 EKYGIGRNNEIT
+1268 ENYDIGMNGEIT
-1280 SVKFGLYASEDITA
+1280 SVQFGLYASEDITA

-1309 TCDDNGKAVFVTD
+1309 TCDENGKAVFATD

-1336 DNHYILS
+1336 DSHYIL
-1343 DSTYPVTF
+1343 DHSTYPVTF

-1363 SVNNGEAITN
+1363 SVNNDEAITN
-1373 EIIRGTIIGKKLD
+1373 EIIRGSIIGKKLD

-1417 SNEIGIFTFE
+1417 SNEIGVFTFE
-1427 NVPFGRWIVRE
+1427 DVPFGRWIVRE

-1443 AFVLNENSYAVTVG
+1443 AFVLNENSYAVTVS

-1478 TKVDKEYPDNE
+1478 TKVDKEYPDNK

-1498 VDVDNNGEFDPE
+1498 VDVDGNGEFDPE

-1530 LRYNGYFLH
+1530 LRYNGYFLY

-1565 IVENEAGVGFTNQPI
+1565 IVENEAGVGFVNQPI

-1585 TTKVDKEYPDNKLS
+1585 TTKVDKEYPGNKLS

-1624 EMTETEAG
+1624 KMTETEAG

-1645 LYEKT
+1645 LYEKA

-1659 TYHYFEIRNDG
+1659 TYHYFEIRSGG

-1712 RNESG
+1712 RNEAG

-1722 GYTDENGIAK
+1722 GYTDEDGIAK

-1749 GYIPDTKAYPF
+1749 GYIPDAKAYPF

-1767 IVKAAMTNEKIPEV
+1767 IVKAAMTNERIPEV
-1781 PQTGDESNIGFW
+1781 PQTGDENNIGFW

>member
-1 MKSAFSRITKRRL
+1 MKKNLFRKGMSA
-14 SLLLAVM
+14 LLAVM
-21 MIVTMIPLSVI
+21 MCLSAFI
-32 TAFAFSTTTGQTVDS
+32 GMGTTTAFAAEAETDEVVMMAFPREGDDNYSANWGHGELHYMNGWFAGESKKVTV
-47 EYGSAYIGYDGAEYP
+47 YTIGSW
-62 VGTNHYALRYNS
+62 
-74 DGTMYVEP
+74 
-82 SQIGTRRTKLNI
+82 
-94 VENGVRR
+94 NGN
-101 QALCIEYGVD
+101 ACYCIEP
-111 IIRGTDTYISANGE
+111 GTPLAIGDVMTKRDETYWDNYPSTYN
-125 NSAYFNMLPMTARR
+125 
-139 GILLACVYGWHPGKA
+139 K
-154 LPISGISE
+154 
-162 DDYSLA
+162 
-168 TQEIIWEYQQGIR
+168 
-181 TSPTI
+181 TI
-186 RVNNGNIR
+186 E
-194 ADQFYDEIKGRPAE
+194 ADEIKLFIGRIFQYGYTGTVTTEWRSQNAADADK
-208 LAYNW
+208 LAHIMATQTLVWETIVGERDSDFNHVDPGSYDAVKDRVATNHPLYSQFISYYNSMEANVQKH
-213 ILSKMAAH
+213 SK
-221 ATVPSFATSNRDN
+221 VPSFFAKSTSK
-234 AQTYTLKYDSS
+234 AQEIELAWNGTNYS
-245 AGKYS
+245 A
-250 LTLTDTNN
+250 TLTDTNN
-258 TGVDISV
+258 VLG
-265 TSGSGVSVSRNGNNY
+265 NY
-280 TFTAS
+280 TFSADQSGITFSVSGNKLTVTANTAPS
-285 SPINNAV
+285 GKVSITATKTGSVRKGVVVWSDGVITPGSGIQDLSTYSAEVNDPV
-292 TVEYKKNIELYG
+292 KGYLNIK
-304 DAFLVWGNVGNQ
+304 
-316 TMITGVSDPIRF
+316 VSLGS
-328 YAAFNTEAN
+328 AK
-337 EIGRIVKTSED
+337 IVKTSED

-354 SFKITG
+354 TFTITG
-360 NGVDKTVTT
+360 NGVNKTVTT
-369 GTNGY
+369 GANGEIKI
-374 VDVDLRPGTYTVTE
+374 DNLSPGTYTVTE
-388 ITEDQYEAQSPKT
+388 EVEDRYEPQTAKT
-401 VTVLSGQTA
+401 VTVVSGQTA

-424 IVKTSEDDI
+424 IVKTSEDGI
-433 VSGVPFVVSGNG
+433 VSGIPFVVSGNG

-476 YYEPQTSKTVT
+476 YYEPQASQTVT

-517 TEGIKFRLSGTSDS
+517 TEGIKFRLTGTSDS
-531 GAKIDVTATVD
+531 GVKIDVTATVD

-552 LVGSGYV
+552 LIGSGYV

-571 PDSQDVEIEWDKV
+571 PDSQDVEIEWAKV
-584 ATAEVYNELKRGGL
+584 ATAEVY
-598 KVVKTSED
+598 
-606 GLVEGME
+606 
-613 FHLYGTSLS
+613 
-622 GEKVDEYAY
+622 
-631 TDKNGV
+631 
-637 ALFKDILIG
+637 
-646 ENYTVEEVD
+646 
-655 TAERYIIPDS
+655 
-665 QTAEIEWN
+665 
-673 KVTPK
+673 
-678 RFSNELKRGDLK
+678 NELKRGDLK

-703 RFHLYGTSLSGEKVS
+703 RFHLYGTSLSGEKVD
-718 VYAYTDKNG
+718 VYANTDKNG

-762 WNKVTEVKFHN
+762 WNEVTEVKFHN

-786 ADLAGFDDDDDS
+786 ADLAGFDDDGDS

-811 FDSDAMVDDLG
+811 LDSDAMVDDLG

-910 YEDIVKGKITI
+910 YEDIIKGKITI

-938 AMFEVYLKSAGSYEA
+938 AMFEIYLKSAGSYEA

-964 DEFGYAETT
+964 DEFGYAETI
-973 DLPYGVYVVKQ
+973 DLPYGVYLVKQ

-991 EMLDPFEVFV
+991 ELLDPFEVFV

-1058 TLTVIDTFYTDE
+1058 TLTVIDTFYTNE
-1070 NGTLLT
+1070 EGTLLT
-1076 PEKLPYGEGYSLVEV
+1076 PEKLPYGEGYYLVEV

-1143 FSTVVESDGAYQPVY
+1143 FSSVAEQNGVYQPVY

-1197 GDGMATTEPLFLGK
+1197 ADGTATTEPLFLGK

-1268 EKYGIGRNNEIT
+1268 EKYGIGMNGEIT

-1294 ADGKVIPKDGLIETV
+1294 ADGKVIPKDGLIEAV
-1309 TCDDNGKAVFVTD
+1309 TCDENGKAVFVTD

-1336 DNHYILS
+1336 DSHYILS

-1363 SVNNGEAITN
+1363 SVNDGEAITN

-1478 TKVDKEYPDNE
+1478 TKVDKEYPDNK

-1498 VDVDNNGEFDPE
+1498 VDVDNNGEFNPE

-1539 EKTAPEGFLK
+1539 EKAAPEGFLK

-1701 GKVLANVGFRI
+1701 GKVLANVGFLI
-1712 RNESG
+1712 RNEAG

-1767 IVKAAMTNEKIPEV
+1767 IVKAAMTNERIPEV

>member
-1 MKSAFSRITKRRL
+1 MRSKSKRLMTALMAVVMLLSVMTPISAFAADVTMDLSKAEVSWDYTLTDADGNAFTAAYGLTAANNPFGYAMGASARKMHDYTAKAPGLTGNKSDWEYGKDYVYCFCIEHGIPLPNSNDYSASSDATHGNKYEMLSTEQKNLL
-14 SLLLAVM
+14 SLALAYGYPNRTDLETSKDANACYSATQL
-21 MIVTMIPLSVI
+21 IVWQITMGFRSSPTELNDK
-32 TAFAFSTTTGQTVDS
+32 TYPMD
-47 EYGSAYIGYDGAEYP
+47 GY
-62 VGTNHYALRYNS
+62 S
-74 DGTMYVEP
+74 GTMTEQYT
-82 SQIGTRRTKLNI
+82 SNKYLK
-94 VENGVRR
+94 
-101 QALCIEYGVD
+101 EY
-111 IIRGTDTYISANGE
+111 
-125 NSAYFNMLPMTARR
+125 
-139 GILLACVYGWHPGKA
+139 
-154 LPISGISE
+154 
-162 DDYSLA
+162 
-168 TQEIIWEYQQGIR
+168 
-181 TSPTI
+181 
-186 RVNNGNIR
+186 
-194 ADQFYDEIKGRPAE
+194 YD
-208 LAYNW
+208 L
-213 ILSKMAAH
+213 ILSDMATH
-221 ATVPSFATSNRDN
+221 YTRPSFTSNVP
-234 AQTYTLKYDSS
+234 ASAKTYEMDYVN
-245 AGKYS
+245 GKYTV
-250 LTLTDTNN
+250 TLTDTNN
-258 TGVDISV
+258 VLSKYRVSSNGGASVSVNGNTLTISSTQPLTDSITIKLNRRMPSTTHTTGFLIWSV
-265 TSGSGVSVSRNGNNY
+265 PGKEDNNQDMVSGVPANNDPVPSYLKVATPAGSV
-280 TFTAS
+280 
-285 SPINNAV
+285 
-292 TVEYKKNIELYG
+292 K
-304 DAFLVWGNVGNQ
+304 
-316 TMITGVSDPIRF
+316 
-328 YAAFNTEAN
+328 
-337 EIGRIVKTSED
+337 IVKDSED
-348 GKVSGI
+348 GVVDGI
-354 SFKITG
+354 TFTITG
-360 NGVDKTVTT
+360 NGVNQTVTT
-369 GTNGY
+369 KNDGVIQ
-374 VDVDLRPGTYTVTE
+374 VDNLRPGTYTVTE
-388 ITEDQYEAQSPKT
+388 QSANYYEPQKEKT
-401 VTVLSGQTA
+401 VTVVSGQTA
-410 TVSFNNTLKRGDLK
+410 TVSF
-424 IVKTSEDDI
+424 S
-433 VSGVPFVVSGNG
+433 
-445 ITKNVTTDANGEIKI
+445 
-460 EGLLPG
+460 
-466 TYTVTEQHKD
+466 
-476 YYEPQTSKTVT
+476 
-487 VEYDKTATVS
+487 
-497 FDNVLK
+497 NVLK

-517 TEGIKFRLSGTSDS
+517 TEGIKFRLTGTSDS
-531 GAKIDVTATVD
+531 GVKIDVTATVD

-552 LVGSGYV
+552 LIGSGYV

-571 PDSQDVEIEWDKV
+571 PDSQDVEIEWAKV
-584 ATAEVYNELKRGGL
+584 ATAEVY
-598 KVVKTSED
+598 
-606 GLVEGME
+606 
-613 FHLYGTSLS
+613 
-622 GEKVDEYAY
+622 
-631 TDKNGV
+631 
-637 ALFKDILIG
+637 
-646 ENYTVEEVD
+646 
-655 TAERYIIPDS
+655 
-665 QTAEIEWN
+665 
-673 KVTPK
+673 
-678 RFSNELKRGDLK
+678 NELKRGDLK

-703 RFHLYGTSLSGEKVS
+703 KFRLYGTSLSGEKVD

-762 WNKVTEVKFHN
+762 WNEVTEVKFHN
-773 VLKKWRADVFKLD
+773 VLKKWRADVFKID
-786 ADLAGFDDDDDS
+786 ADLAGFDDGDS
-798 GLVPVELMPMAFS
+798 GLVPVELMPMSFS
-811 FDSDAMVDDLG
+811 LDSDAMVDDLG

-847 IDTYTTDKNGYFLT
+847 IDTYTTDKNGYFIT

-910 YEDIVKGKITI
+910 YEDIIKGKITI

-964 DEFGYAETT
+964 DEFGYAETI

-991 EMLDPFEVFV
+991 ELLDPFEVFV
-1001 SEDGEVYR
+1001 SEDGEIYR

-1197 GDGMATTEPLFLGK
+1197 ADGTATTEPLFLGK

-1268 EKYGIGRNNEIT
+1268 EKYGIGMNGEIT

-1294 ADGKVIPKDGLIETV
+1294 ADGKVIPKDGLIEAV
-1309 TCDDNGKAVFVTD
+1309 TCDENGKAVFVTD

-1478 TKVDKEYPDNE
+1478 TKVDKEYPDNK

-1498 VDVDNNGEFDPE
+1498 VDVDGNGEFDPE

-1530 LRYNGYFLH
+1530 LRYNGYFLY

-1712 RNESG
+1712 RNEAG

-1722 GYTDENGIAK
+1722 GYTDENGVAK

-1767 IVKAAMTNEKIPEV
+1767 IVKAAMTNERIPEV

>member
-1 MKSAFSRITKRRL
+1 MTALMAVVMLLSVMTPISAFAADVTMDLSKAEVSWDYTLTDADGNAFTAAYGLTAANNPFGYAMGASARKMHDYTAKAPGLTGNKSDWEYGKDYVYCFCIEHGIPLPNSNDYSASSDATHGNKYEMLSTEQKNLL
-14 SLLLAVM
+14 SLALAYGYPNRTDLETSKDANACYSATQL
-21 MIVTMIPLSVI
+21 IVWQITMGFRSSPTELNDK
-32 TAFAFSTTTGQTVDS
+32 TYPMD
-47 EYGSAYIGYDGAEYP
+47 GY
-62 VGTNHYALRYNS
+62 S
-74 DGTMYVEP
+74 GTMTEQYT
-82 SQIGTRRTKLNI
+82 SNKYLK
-94 VENGVRR
+94 
-101 QALCIEYGVD
+101 EY
-111 IIRGTDTYISANGE
+111 
-125 NSAYFNMLPMTARR
+125 
-139 GILLACVYGWHPGKA
+139 
-154 LPISGISE
+154 
-162 DDYSLA
+162 
-168 TQEIIWEYQQGIR
+168 
-181 TSPTI
+181 
-186 RVNNGNIR
+186 
-194 ADQFYDEIKGRPAE
+194 YD
-208 LAYNW
+208 L
-213 ILSKMAAH
+213 ILSDMATH
-221 ATVPSFATSNRDN
+221 YTRPSFTSNVP
-234 AQTYTLKYDSS
+234 ASAKTYEMDYVN
-245 AGKYS
+245 GKYTV
-250 LTLTDTNN
+250 TLTDTNN
-258 TGVDISV
+258 VLSKYRVSSNGGASVSVNGNTLTISSTQPLTDSITIKLNRRLPSTTHTTGFLIWSV
-265 TSGSGVSVSRNGNNY
+265 PGKEDNNQDMVSGVPANNDPVPSYLKVATAAGSV
-280 TFTAS
+280 
-285 SPINNAV
+285 
-292 TVEYKKNIELYG
+292 K
-304 DAFLVWGNVGNQ
+304 
-316 TMITGVSDPIRF
+316 
-328 YAAFNTEAN
+328 
-337 EIGRIVKTSED
+337 IVKDSED
-348 GKVSGI
+348 GVVDGI
-354 SFKITG
+354 KFTITG
-360 NGVDKTVTT
+360 NGVNQTVTT
-369 GTNGY
+369 KNDGVIQ
-374 VDVDLRPGTYTVTE
+374 VDNLRPGTYTVTE
-388 ITEDQYEAQSPKT
+388 QSANYYEPQKEKT
-401 VTVLSGQTA
+401 VTVVSGQTA
-410 TVSFNNTLKRGDLK
+410 TVSF
-424 IVKTSEDDI
+424 S
-433 VSGVPFVVSGNG
+433 
-445 ITKNVTTDANGEIKI
+445 
-460 EGLLPG
+460 
-466 TYTVTEQHKD
+466 
-476 YYEPQTSKTVT
+476 
-487 VEYDKTATVS
+487 
-497 FDNVLK
+497 NVLK
-503 RGDLTVTKTAEDGL
+503 RGDLTVTKTSEDGL
-517 TEGIKFRLSGTSDS
+517 TEGIKFRLTGTSDS
-531 GAKIDVTATVD
+531 GVKIDVTATVD

-552 LVGSGYV
+552 LIGSGYV

-571 PDSQDVEIEWDKV
+571 PDSQDVEIEWAKV
-584 ATAEVYNELKRGGL
+584 ATAEVY
-598 KVVKTSED
+598 
-606 GLVEGME
+606 
-613 FHLYGTSLS
+613 
-622 GEKVDEYAY
+622 
-631 TDKNGV
+631 
-637 ALFKDILIG
+637 
-646 ENYTVEEVD
+646 
-655 TAERYIIPDS
+655 
-665 QTAEIEWN
+665 
-673 KVTPK
+673 
-678 RFSNELKRGDLK
+678 NELKRGDLK

-703 RFHLYGTSLSGEKVS
+703 KFRLYGTSLSGEKVS

-773 VLKKWRADVFKLD
+773 VLKKWRADVFKID
-786 ADLAGFDDDDDS
+786 ADLAGFDDGDS

-811 FDSDAMVDDLG
+811 LNSDAMVDDLG

-910 YEDIVKGKITI
+910 YEDIIKGKITI

-964 DEFGYAETT
+964 DEFGYAETI

-991 EMLDPFEVFV
+991 ELLDPFEVFV
-1001 SEDGEVYR
+1001 SEDGEIYR

-1058 TLTVIDTFYTDE
+1058 TLTVIDTFYTNE

-1143 FSTVVESDGAYQPVY
+1143 FSSVVESNGAYQPVY

-1197 GDGMATTEPLFLGK
+1197 ADGTATTEPLFLGK
-1211 FEIREITAPH
+1211 FEIREVTAPH

-1280 SVKFGLYASEDITA
+1280 SVKFGLFATEDIAA
-1294 ADGKVIPKDGLIETV
+1294 ADGKVIPKDGLIEAV
-1309 TCDDNGKAVFVTD
+1309 TCDENGKAVFATD

-1336 DNHYILS
+1336 DSHYILS

-1358 AVVKI
+1358 VVVKI

-1443 AFVLNENSYAVTVG
+1443 AFVLNENSYAVTVS

-1478 TKVDKEYPDNE
+1478 TKVDKEYPDNK

-1530 LRYNGYFLH
+1530 LRYNGYFLY

-1549 DDGYHYFE
+1549 DDCYHYFE

-1585 TTKVDKEYPDNKLS
+1585 TTKVDKDYPDNRLS

-1659 TYHYFEIRNDG
+1659 TYRYFEIRNDG

-1712 RNESG
+1712 RNEAG

-1722 GYTDENGIAK
+1722 GYTDENGVAK

>member
-1 MKSAFSRITKRRL
+1 MRSKSKRVMTA
-14 SLLLAVM
+14 LLAVIM
-21 MIVTMIPLSVI
+21 LLSVI
-32 TAFAFSTTTGQTVDS
+32 TPISAFAADVTMDLSKAEVSWDYTLTDAEGNAFTAAYGLTAANNPFGYAIGAYARKMHDYTAKVPGLTGNKSDW
-47 EYGSAYIGYDGAEYP
+47 EYGKDYVYCFCIEHGIPLPDSNNYSASSDATHGNKYEMLSTEQKNLLSLALAYGYPNRTDLETSKDANACYSATQLIVWQITMGFRSSPTELNDKTYPMDGY
-62 VGTNHYALRYNS
+62 T
-74 DGTMYVEP
+74 GTMTEQYT
-82 SQIGTRRTKLNI
+82 SNKYLK
-94 VENGVRR
+94 
-101 QALCIEYGVD
+101 EY
-111 IIRGTDTYISANGE
+111 
-125 NSAYFNMLPMTARR
+125 
-139 GILLACVYGWHPGKA
+139 
-154 LPISGISE
+154 
-162 DDYSLA
+162 
-168 TQEIIWEYQQGIR
+168 
-181 TSPTI
+181 
-186 RVNNGNIR
+186 
-194 ADQFYDEIKGRPAE
+194 YD
-208 LAYNW
+208 L
-213 ILSKMAAH
+213 ILSDMATH
-221 ATVPSFATSNRDN
+221 YTRPSFTSNVP
-234 AQTYTLKYDSS
+234 ASAKTYEMDYVN
-245 AGKYS
+245 GKYTV
-250 LTLTDTNN
+250 TLTDTNN
-258 TGVDISV
+258 VLSKYRVSSNGGASVSVNGNTLTISSTQPLTDAITIKLNRRMPSTNHTTGFLIWSV
-265 TSGSGVSVSRNGNNY
+265 PGKEDNNQDMVSGVPANNDPVPSYLKVATPAGSV
-280 TFTAS
+280 
-285 SPINNAV
+285 
-292 TVEYKKNIELYG
+292 K
-304 DAFLVWGNVGNQ
+304 
-316 TMITGVSDPIRF
+316 
-328 YAAFNTEAN
+328 
-337 EIGRIVKTSED
+337 IVKDSED
-348 GKVSGI
+348 GVVDGI
-354 SFKITG
+354 KFTITG
-360 NGVDKTVTT
+360 NGVNQTVTT
-369 GTNGY
+369 KNGGVIQ
-374 VDVDLRPGTYTVTE
+374 VDNLRPGTYTVTE
-388 ITEDQYEAQSPKT
+388 QSANYYEPQKEKT
-401 VTVLSGQTA
+401 VTVVSGQTA
-410 TVSFNNTLKRGDLK
+410 TVSF
-424 IVKTSEDDI
+424 S
-433 VSGVPFVVSGNG
+433 
-445 ITKNVTTDANGEIKI
+445 
-460 EGLLPG
+460 
-466 TYTVTEQHKD
+466 
-476 YYEPQTSKTVT
+476 
-487 VEYDKTATVS
+487 
-497 FDNVLK
+497 NVLK
-503 RGDLTVTKTAEDGL
+503 RGDLTVTKTSEDGL
-517 TEGIKFRLSGTSDS
+517 TEGIKFRLTGTSDS
-531 GAKIDVTATVD
+531 GVKIDVTATVD

-552 LVGSGYV
+552 LIGSGYV

-571 PDSQDVEIEWDKV
+571 PDSQDVEIEWAKV
-584 ATAEVYNELKRGGL
+584 ATAEVY
-598 KVVKTSED
+598 
-606 GLVEGME
+606 
-613 FHLYGTSLS
+613 
-622 GEKVDEYAY
+622 
-631 TDKNGV
+631 
-637 ALFKDILIG
+637 
-646 ENYTVEEVD
+646 
-655 TAERYIIPDS
+655 
-665 QTAEIEWN
+665 
-673 KVTPK
+673 
-678 RFSNELKRGDLK
+678 NELKRGDLK

-773 VLKKWRADVFKLD
+773 VLKKWRADVFKID

-811 FDSDAMVDDLG
+811 LDSDAMVDDLG

-910 YEDIVKGKITI
+910 YEDIIKGKITI

-964 DEFGYAETT
+964 DEFGYAETI

-984 IKGWDGR
+984 IKGWEGR
-991 EMLDPFEVFV
+991 ELLDPFEVFV

-1076 PEKLPYGEGYSLVEV
+1076 PEKLPYGKGYSLVEV

-1143 FSTVVESDGAYQPVY
+1143 FSSVVESDGAYQPVY

-1197 GDGMATTEPLFLGK
+1197 AGGTATTEPLFLGK

-1221 GMILNGDTVTVEL
+1221 GMILNGDIVTVEL

-1268 EKYGIGRNNEIT
+1268 EKYGIGMNGEIT
-1280 SVKFGLYASEDITA
+1280 SAKFGLFATEDIAA

-1309 TCDDNGKAVFVTD
+1309 TCDENGKAVFVTD

-1336 DNHYILS
+1336 DSHYILS

-1478 TKVDKEYPDNE
+1478 TKVDKEYPDNK

-1498 VDVDNNGEFDPE
+1498 VDVDNSGEFDPE

-1712 RNESG
+1712 RNEAG

>member
-1 MKSAFSRITKRRL
+1 MRSKSKRLMTALMAVVMLLSVMTPISAFAADVTMDLSKAEVSWDYTLTDADGNAFTAAYGLTAANNPFGYAMGASARKMHDYTAKAPGLTGNKSDWEYGKDYVYCFCIEHGIPLPNSNDYSASSDATHGNKYEMLSTEQKNLL
-14 SLLLAVM
+14 SLALAYGYPNRTDLETSKDANACYSATQL
-21 MIVTMIPLSVI
+21 IVWQITMGFRSSPTELNDK
-32 TAFAFSTTTGQTVDS
+32 TYPMD
-47 EYGSAYIGYDGAEYP
+47 GY
-62 VGTNHYALRYNS
+62 S
-74 DGTMYVEP
+74 GTMTEQYT
-82 SQIGTRRTKLNI
+82 SNKYLK
-94 VENGVRR
+94 
-101 QALCIEYGVD
+101 EY
-111 IIRGTDTYISANGE
+111 
-125 NSAYFNMLPMTARR
+125 
-139 GILLACVYGWHPGKA
+139 
-154 LPISGISE
+154 
-162 DDYSLA
+162 
-168 TQEIIWEYQQGIR
+168 
-181 TSPTI
+181 
-186 RVNNGNIR
+186 
-194 ADQFYDEIKGRPAE
+194 YD
-208 LAYNW
+208 L
-213 ILSKMAAH
+213 ILSDMATH
-221 ATVPSFATSNRDN
+221 YTRPSFTSNVP
-234 AQTYTLKYDSS
+234 ASAKTYEMDYVN
-245 AGKYS
+245 GKYTV
-250 LTLTDTNN
+250 TLTDTNN
-258 TGVDISV
+258 VLSKYRVSSNGGASVSVNGNTLTISSTQPLTDSITIKLNRRMPSTNHTTGFLIWSV
-265 TSGSGVSVSRNGNNY
+265 PGKEDNNQDMVSGVPANNDPVPSYLKVATAAGSV
-280 TFTAS
+280 
-285 SPINNAV
+285 
-292 TVEYKKNIELYG
+292 K
-304 DAFLVWGNVGNQ
+304 
-316 TMITGVSDPIRF
+316 
-328 YAAFNTEAN
+328 
-337 EIGRIVKTSED
+337 IVKDSENGVVD
-348 GKVSGI
+348 GIK
-354 SFKITG
+354 FTITG
-360 NGVDKTVTT
+360 NGVNQTVTT
-369 GTNGY
+369 KNDGVIQ
-374 VDVDLRPGTYTVTE
+374 VDNLRPGTYTVTE
-388 ITEDQYEAQSPKT
+388 QSANYYEPQKEKT
-401 VTVLSGQTA
+401 VTVVSGQTA
-410 TVSFNNTLKRGDLK
+410 TVSF
-424 IVKTSEDDI
+424 S
-433 VSGVPFVVSGNG
+433 
-445 ITKNVTTDANGEIKI
+445 
-460 EGLLPG
+460 
-466 TYTVTEQHKD
+466 
-476 YYEPQTSKTVT
+476 
-487 VEYDKTATVS
+487 
-497 FDNVLK
+497 NVLK

-517 TEGIKFRLSGTSDS
+517 TEGIKFRLTGTSDS
-531 GAKIDVTATVD
+531 GVKIDVTATVD

-552 LVGSGYV
+552 LIGSGYL

-571 PDSQDVEIEWDKV
+571 PDSQDVEIEWAKV
-584 ATAEVYNELKRGGL
+584 ATAEVY
-598 KVVKTSED
+598 
-606 GLVEGME
+606 
-613 FHLYGTSLS
+613 
-622 GEKVDEYAY
+622 
-631 TDKNGV
+631 
-637 ALFKDILIG
+637 
-646 ENYTVEEVD
+646 
-655 TAERYIIPDS
+655 
-665 QTAEIEWN
+665 
-673 KVTPK
+673 
-678 RFSNELKRGDLK
+678 NELKRGDLK
-690 VIKTSEDNFVEGM
+690 VIKTSEDSLVEGM
-703 RFHLYGTSLSGEKVS
+703 KFHLYGTSLSGEKIDE
-718 VYAYTDKNG
+718 YAYTDKNG
-727 VAVFEDI
+727 VALFKDI

-773 VLKKWRADVFKLD
+773 VLKKWRADVFKID

-811 FDSDAMVDDLG
+811 LDSDAMVDDLG

-884 LDETVYYIDT
+884 LDDTVYYIDT

-910 YEDIVKGKITI
+910 YEDIIKGKITI

-964 DEFGYAETT
+964 DEFGYAETI

-991 EMLDPFEVFV
+991 ELLDPFEVFV

-1023 VKTDSTTG
+1023 VKVDGTTG
-1031 KTIPYAG
+1031 NTIPYAG

-1197 GDGMATTEPLFLGK
+1197 ADGTATTEPLFLGK

-1268 EKYGIGRNNEIT
+1268 EKYGIGMNGEIT

-1294 ADGKVIPKDGLIETV
+1294 ADGKVIPKDGLIEAV
-1309 TCDDNGKAVFVTD
+1309 TCDENGKAVFVTD

-1478 TKVDKEYPDNE
+1478 TKVDKEYPDNK

-1498 VDVDNNGEFDPE
+1498 VDVDGNGEFDPE

-1530 LRYNGYFLH
+1530 LRYNGYFLY

-1712 RNESG
+1712 RNEAG

-1722 GYTDENGIAK
+1722 GYTDENGVAK

-1767 IVKAAMTNEKIPEV
+1767 IVKAAMTNERIPEV

>member
-1 MKSAFSRITKRRL
+1 MRSKSKRLMTALMAVVMLLSVMTPISAFAADVTMDLSKAEVSWDYTLTDADGNAFTAAYGLTAANNPFGYAMGASARKMHDYTAKAPGLTGNKSDWEYGKDYVYCFCIEHGIPLPNSNDYSASSDATHGNKYEMLSTEQKNLL
-14 SLLLAVM
+14 SLALAYGYPNRTDLETSKDANACYSATQL
-21 MIVTMIPLSVI
+21 IVWQIAMGFRSSPTELNDKTYPM
-32 TAFAFSTTTGQTVDS
+32 D
-47 EYGSAYIGYDGAEYP
+47 GY
-62 VGTNHYALRYNS
+62 S
-74 DGTMYVEP
+74 GTMTEQYT
-82 SQIGTRRTKLNI
+82 SNKYLK
-94 VENGVRR
+94 
-101 QALCIEYGVD
+101 EY
-111 IIRGTDTYISANGE
+111 
-125 NSAYFNMLPMTARR
+125 
-139 GILLACVYGWHPGKA
+139 
-154 LPISGISE
+154 
-162 DDYSLA
+162 
-168 TQEIIWEYQQGIR
+168 
-181 TSPTI
+181 
-186 RVNNGNIR
+186 
-194 ADQFYDEIKGRPAE
+194 YD
-208 LAYNW
+208 L
-213 ILSKMAAH
+213 ILSDMATH
-221 ATVPSFATSNRDN
+221 YTRPSFTSNVP
-234 AQTYTLKYDSS
+234 ASAKTYEMDYVN
-245 AGKYS
+245 GKYTV
-250 LTLTDTNN
+250 TLTDTNN
-258 TGVDISV
+258 VLSKYRVSSNGGASVSVNGNTLTISSTQPLTDAITIKLNRRMPSTNHTTGFLIWSV
-265 TSGSGVSVSRNGNNY
+265 PGKEDNNQDMVSGVPANNDPVPSYLKVATPAGSV
-280 TFTAS
+280 
-285 SPINNAV
+285 
-292 TVEYKKNIELYG
+292 K
-304 DAFLVWGNVGNQ
+304 
-316 TMITGVSDPIRF
+316 
-328 YAAFNTEAN
+328 
-337 EIGRIVKTSED
+337 IVKDSED
-348 GKVSGI
+348 GVVDGI
-354 SFKITG
+354 KFTITG
-360 NGVDKTVTT
+360 NGVNQTVTT
-369 GTNGY
+369 KNGGVIQ
-374 VDVDLRPGTYTVTE
+374 VDNLRPGTYTVTE
-388 ITEDQYEAQSPKT
+388 QSANYYEPQKEKT
-401 VTVLSGQTA
+401 VTVVSGQTA
-410 TVSFNNTLKRGDLK
+410 TVSF
-424 IVKTSEDDI
+424 S
-433 VSGVPFVVSGNG
+433 
-445 ITKNVTTDANGEIKI
+445 
-460 EGLLPG
+460 
-466 TYTVTEQHKD
+466 
-476 YYEPQTSKTVT
+476 
-487 VEYDKTATVS
+487 
-497 FDNVLK
+497 NVLK
-503 RGDLTVTKTAEDGL
+503 RGDLTVTKTSEDGL
-517 TEGIKFRLSGTSDS
+517 TEGIKFRLTGTSDS
-531 GAKIDVTATVD
+531 GVKIDVTATVD

-552 LVGSGYV
+552 LIGSGYV

-571 PDSQDVEIEWDKV
+571 PDSQDVEIEWAKV
-584 ATAEVYNELKRGGL
+584 ATAEVY
-598 KVVKTSED
+598 
-606 GLVEGME
+606 
-613 FHLYGTSLS
+613 
-622 GEKVDEYAY
+622 
-631 TDKNGV
+631 
-637 ALFKDILIG
+637 
-646 ENYTVEEVD
+646 
-655 TAERYIIPDS
+655 
-665 QTAEIEWN
+665 
-673 KVTPK
+673 
-678 RFSNELKRGDLK
+678 NELKRGDLK

-773 VLKKWRADVFKLD
+773 VLKKWRADVFKID

-811 FDSDAMVDDLG
+811 LDSDAMVDDLG

-910 YEDIVKGKITI
+910 YEDIIKGKITI

-938 AMFEVYLKSAGSYEA
+938 AMFEVYLRSAGSYEA

-964 DEFGYAETT
+964 DEFGYAETI

-984 IKGWDGR
+984 IKGWEGR
-991 EMLDPFEVFV
+991 ELLDPFEVFV

-1076 PEKLPYGEGYSLVEV
+1076 PEKLPYGKGYSLVEV

-1143 FSTVVESDGAYQPVY
+1143 FSSVVESDGAYQPVY

-1197 GDGMATTEPLFLGK
+1197 AGGTATTEPLFLGK

-1221 GMILNGDTVTVEL
+1221 GMILNGDIVTVEL

-1268 EKYGIGRNNEIT
+1268 EKYGIGMNGEIT
-1280 SVKFGLYASEDITA
+1280 SAKFGLFATEDIAA

-1309 TCDDNGKAVFVTD
+1309 TCDENGKAVFVTD

-1336 DNHYILS
+1336 DSHYILS

-1478 TKVDKEYPDNE
+1478 TKVDKEYPDNK

-1498 VDVDNNGEFDPE
+1498 VDVDNSGEFDPE

-1712 RNESG
+1712 RNEAG

>member
-1 MKSAFSRITKRRL
+1 MRSKSKRLMTALMAVVMLLSVMTPISAFAADVTMDLSKAEVSWDYTLTDADGNAFTAAYGLTAANNPFGYAMGASARKMHDYTAKAPGLTGNKSDWEYGKDYVYCFCIEHGIPLPNSNDYSASSDATHGNKYEMLSTEQKNLL
-14 SLLLAVM
+14 SLALAYGYPNRTDLETSKDANACYSATQL
-21 MIVTMIPLSVI
+21 IVWQITMGFRSSPTELNDK
-32 TAFAFSTTTGQTVDS
+32 TYPMD
-47 EYGSAYIGYDGAEYP
+47 GY
-62 VGTNHYALRYNS
+62 S
-74 DGTMYVEP
+74 GTMTEQYT
-82 SQIGTRRTKLNI
+82 SNKYLK
-94 VENGVRR
+94 
-101 QALCIEYGVD
+101 EY
-111 IIRGTDTYISANGE
+111 
-125 NSAYFNMLPMTARR
+125 
-139 GILLACVYGWHPGKA
+139 
-154 LPISGISE
+154 
-162 DDYSLA
+162 
-168 TQEIIWEYQQGIR
+168 
-181 TSPTI
+181 
-186 RVNNGNIR
+186 
-194 ADQFYDEIKGRPAE
+194 YD
-208 LAYNW
+208 L
-213 ILSKMAAH
+213 ILSDMATH
-221 ATVPSFATSNRDN
+221 YTRPSFTSNVP
-234 AQTYTLKYDSS
+234 ASAKTYEMDYVN
-245 AGKYS
+245 GKYTV
-250 LTLTDTNN
+250 TLTDTNN
-258 TGVDISV
+258 VLSKYRVSSNGGASVSVNGNTLTISSTQPLTDSITIKLNRRMPSTNHTTGFLIWSV
-265 TSGSGVSVSRNGNNY
+265 PGKEDNNQDMVSGVPSNNDPVPSYLKVATPAGSV
-280 TFTAS
+280 
-285 SPINNAV
+285 
-292 TVEYKKNIELYG
+292 K
-304 DAFLVWGNVGNQ
+304 
-316 TMITGVSDPIRF
+316 
-328 YAAFNTEAN
+328 
-337 EIGRIVKTSED
+337 IVKDSED
-348 GKVSGI
+348 GVVDGI
-354 SFKITG
+354 TFTITG
-360 NGVDKTVTT
+360 NGVNQTVTT
-369 GTNGY
+369 KNGGVIQ
-374 VDVDLRPGTYTVTE
+374 VDNLRPGTYTVTE
-388 ITEDQYEAQSPKT
+388 QSANYYEPQKEKT
-401 VTVLSGQTA
+401 VTVVSGQTA
-410 TVSFNNTLKRGDLK
+410 TVSF
-424 IVKTSEDDI
+424 S
-433 VSGVPFVVSGNG
+433 
-445 ITKNVTTDANGEIKI
+445 
-460 EGLLPG
+460 
-466 TYTVTEQHKD
+466 
-476 YYEPQTSKTVT
+476 
-487 VEYDKTATVS
+487 
-497 FDNVLK
+497 NVLK

-517 TEGIKFRLSGTSDS
+517 TEGIKFRLTGTSDS
-531 GAKIDVTATVD
+531 GVKIDVTATVD
-542 STGKAYFKDI
+542 SSGKAYFKDI
-552 LVGSGYV
+552 LIGSGYL

-584 ATAEVYNELKRGGL
+584 ATAEVYNELKRGDL
-598 KVVKTSED
+598 KVIKTSED
-606 GLVEGME
+606 SLVEGMK

-637 ALFKDILIG
+637 ALFK
-646 ENYTVEEVD
+646 
-655 TAERYIIPDS
+655 
-665 QTAEIEWN
+665 
-673 KVTPK
+673 
-678 RFSNELKRGDLK
+678 
-690 VIKTSEDNFVEGM
+690 
-703 RFHLYGTSLSGEKVS
+703 
-718 VYAYTDKNG
+718 
-727 VAVFEDI
+727 DI

-773 VLKKWRADVFKLD
+773 VLKKWRADVFKID
-786 ADLAGFDDDDDS
+786 ADLAGFDDDDS
-798 GLVPVELMPMAFS
+798 GLVPVELMPMALS
-811 FDSDAMVDDLG
+811 LDSDAMVDDLG

-884 LDETVYYIDT
+884 LDDTVYYIDT

-910 YEDIVKGKITI
+910 YEDIIKGKITI

-938 AMFEVYLKSAGSYEA
+938 AMFEIYLKSAGGYEA

-964 DEFGYAETT
+964 DEFGYAETI

-991 EMLDPFEVFV
+991 ELLDPFEVFV
-1001 SEDGEVYR
+1001 SEDGEIYR

-1070 NGTLLT
+1070 NGTLIT
-1076 PEKLPYGEGYSLVEV
+1076 PEKLPYGEGYYLVEV

-1143 FSTVVESDGAYQPVY
+1143 FSSVVESDGVYRAVY

-1197 GDGMATTEPLFLGK
+1197 ADGTATTEPLFLGK

-1268 EKYGIGRNNEIT
+1268 EKYGIGMNGEIT
-1280 SVKFGLYASEDITA
+1280 SVKFGLFATEDITA
-1294 ADGKVIPKDGLIETV
+1294 ADGKVIPKNGLIETV
-1309 TCDDNGKAVFVTD
+1309 TCDENGKAVFATD

-1478 TKVDKEYPDNE
+1478 TKVDKEYPDNK

-1498 VDVDNNGEFDPE
+1498 VDVDGNGEFDPE

-1515 GEMTETEDGIYEMHD
+1515 GEMSETEDGIYEMHD
-1530 LRYNGYFLH
+1530 LRYNGYFLY

-1624 EMTETEAG
+1624 EMTETEDG
-1632 VYLYEKLRYGGYF
+1632 IYEMHDLRYNGYF

-1712 RNESG
+1712 RNEAG

-1749 GYIPDTKAYPF
+1749 GYTPDTKAYPF

-1767 IVKAAMTNEKIPEV
+1767 IVKAAMTNERIPEV

>member
-1 MKSAFSRITKRRL
+1 MRSKSKRLMTALMAVVMLLSVMTPISAFAADVTMDLSKAEVSWDYTLTDADGNAFTAAYGLTAANNPFGYAMGASARKMHDYTAKAPSLTGNKSDWEYGKDYVYCFCIEHGIPLPNSNDYSASSDATHGNKYEMLSTEQKNLL
-14 SLLLAVM
+14 SLALAYGYPNRTDLETSKDANACYSATQL
-21 MIVTMIPLSVI
+21 IVWQITMGFRSSPTELNDK
-32 TAFAFSTTTGQTVDS
+32 TYPMD
-47 EYGSAYIGYDGAEYP
+47 GY
-62 VGTNHYALRYNS
+62 S
-74 DGTMYVEP
+74 GTMTEQYT
-82 SQIGTRRTKLNI
+82 SNKYLK
-94 VENGVRR
+94 
-101 QALCIEYGVD
+101 EY
-111 IIRGTDTYISANGE
+111 
-125 NSAYFNMLPMTARR
+125 
-139 GILLACVYGWHPGKA
+139 
-154 LPISGISE
+154 
-162 DDYSLA
+162 
-168 TQEIIWEYQQGIR
+168 
-181 TSPTI
+181 
-186 RVNNGNIR
+186 
-194 ADQFYDEIKGRPAE
+194 YD
-208 LAYNW
+208 L
-213 ILSKMAAH
+213 ILSDMATH
-221 ATVPSFATSNRDN
+221 YTRPSFTSNVP
-234 AQTYTLKYDSS
+234 ASAKTYEMDYVN
-245 AGKYS
+245 GKYTV
-250 LTLTDTNN
+250 TLTDTNN
-258 TGVDISV
+258 VLSKYRVSSNGGASVSVNGNTLTISSTQPLTDSITIKLNRRMPSTTHTTGFLIWSV
-265 TSGSGVSVSRNGNNY
+265 PGKEDNNQDMVSGVPANNDPVPSYLKVATPAGSV
-280 TFTAS
+280 
-285 SPINNAV
+285 
-292 TVEYKKNIELYG
+292 K
-304 DAFLVWGNVGNQ
+304 
-316 TMITGVSDPIRF
+316 
-328 YAAFNTEAN
+328 
-337 EIGRIVKTSED
+337 IVKDSED
-348 GKVSGI
+348 GVVDGI
-354 SFKITG
+354 TFTITG
-360 NGVDKTVTT
+360 NGVNQTVTT
-369 GTNGY
+369 KNDGVIQ
-374 VDVDLRPGTYTVTE
+374 VDNLRPGTYTVTE
-388 ITEDQYEAQSPKT
+388 QSANYYEPQKEKT
-401 VTVLSGQTA
+401 VTVVSGQTA
-410 TVSFNNTLKRGDLK
+410 TVSF
-424 IVKTSEDDI
+424 S
-433 VSGVPFVVSGNG
+433 
-445 ITKNVTTDANGEIKI
+445 
-460 EGLLPG
+460 
-466 TYTVTEQHKD
+466 
-476 YYEPQTSKTVT
+476 
-487 VEYDKTATVS
+487 
-497 FDNVLK
+497 NVLK

-517 TEGIKFRLSGTSDS
+517 TEGIKFRLTGTSDS
-531 GAKIDVTATVD
+531 GVKIDVTATVD

-552 LVGSGYV
+552 LIGSGYV

-571 PDSQDVEIEWDKV
+571 PDSQDVEIEWAKV
-584 ATAEVYNELKRGGL
+584 ATAEVY
-598 KVVKTSED
+598 
-606 GLVEGME
+606 
-613 FHLYGTSLS
+613 
-622 GEKVDEYAY
+622 
-631 TDKNGV
+631 
-637 ALFKDILIG
+637 
-646 ENYTVEEVD
+646 
-655 TAERYIIPDS
+655 
-665 QTAEIEWN
+665 
-673 KVTPK
+673 
-678 RFSNELKRGDLK
+678 NELKRGDLK

-703 RFHLYGTSLSGEKVS
+703 KFRLYGTSLSGEKVD

-762 WNKVTEVKFHN
+762 WNEVTEVKFHN
-773 VLKKWRADVFKLD
+773 VLKKWRADVFKID
-786 ADLAGFDDDDDS
+786 ADLAGFDDGDS
-798 GLVPVELMPMAFS
+798 GLVPVELMPMSFS
-811 FDSDAMVDDLG
+811 LDSDAMVDDLG

-847 IDTYTTDKNGYFLT
+847 IDTYTTDKNGYFIT

-910 YEDIVKGKITI
+910 YEDIIKGKITI

-964 DEFGYAETT
+964 DEFGYAETI

-991 EMLDPFEVFV
+991 ELLDPFEVFV
-1001 SEDGEVYR
+1001 SEDGEIYR

-1197 GDGMATTEPLFLGK
+1197 ADGTATTEPLFLGK

-1268 EKYGIGRNNEIT
+1268 EKYGIGMNGEIT

-1294 ADGKVIPKDGLIETV
+1294 ADGKVIPKDGLIEAV
-1309 TCDDNGKAVFVTD
+1309 TCDENGKAVFVTD

-1478 TKVDKEYPDNE
+1478 TKVDKEYPDNK

-1498 VDVDNNGEFDPE
+1498 VDVDGNGEFDPE

-1530 LRYNGYFLH
+1530 LRYNGYFLY

-1712 RNESG
+1712 RNEAG

-1722 GYTDENGIAK
+1722 GYTDENGVAK

-1767 IVKAAMTNEKIPEV
+1767 IVKAAMTNERIPEV

>member
-1 MKSAFSRITKRRL
+1 MRSKSKRLMTALMAVVMLLSVMTPISAFAADVTMDLSKAEVSWDYTLTDADGNAFTAAYGLTAANNPFGYAMGASARKMHDYTAKAPGLTGNKSDWEYGKDYVYCFCIEHGIPLPNSNDYSASSDATHGNKYEMLSTEQKNLL
-14 SLLLAVM
+14 SLALTYGYPNRTDLETSKDANACYSATQL
-21 MIVTMIPLSVI
+21 IVWQITMGFRSSPTELNDK
-32 TAFAFSTTTGQTVDS
+32 TYPMD
-47 EYGSAYIGYDGAEYP
+47 GY
-62 VGTNHYALRYNS
+62 S
-74 DGTMYVEP
+74 GTMTEQYT
-82 SQIGTRRTKLNI
+82 SNKYLK
-94 VENGVRR
+94 
-101 QALCIEYGVD
+101 EY
-111 IIRGTDTYISANGE
+111 
-125 NSAYFNMLPMTARR
+125 
-139 GILLACVYGWHPGKA
+139 
-154 LPISGISE
+154 
-162 DDYSLA
+162 
-168 TQEIIWEYQQGIR
+168 
-181 TSPTI
+181 
-186 RVNNGNIR
+186 
-194 ADQFYDEIKGRPAE
+194 YD
-208 LAYNW
+208 L
-213 ILSKMAAH
+213 ILSDMATH
-221 ATVPSFATSNRDN
+221 YTRPSFTSNVP
-234 AQTYTLKYDSS
+234 ASAKTYEMDYVN
-245 AGKYS
+245 GKYTV
-250 LTLTDTNN
+250 TLTDTNN
-258 TGVDISV
+258 VLSKYRVSSNGGASVSVNGNTLTISSTQPLTDSITIKLNRRMPSTTHTTGFLIWSV
-265 TSGSGVSVSRNGNNY
+265 PGKEDNNQDMVSGVPANNDPVPSYLKVATPAGSV
-280 TFTAS
+280 
-285 SPINNAV
+285 
-292 TVEYKKNIELYG
+292 K
-304 DAFLVWGNVGNQ
+304 
-316 TMITGVSDPIRF
+316 
-328 YAAFNTEAN
+328 
-337 EIGRIVKTSED
+337 IVKDSED
-348 GKVSGI
+348 GVVDGI
-354 SFKITG
+354 TFTITG
-360 NGVDKTVTT
+360 NGVNQTVTT
-369 GTNGY
+369 KNGGVIQ
-374 VDVDLRPGTYTVTE
+374 VDNLRPGTYTVTE
-388 ITEDQYEAQSPKT
+388 QSANYYEPQKEKT
-401 VTVLSGQTA
+401 VTVVSGQTA
-410 TVSFNNTLKRGDLK
+410 TVSF
-424 IVKTSEDDI
+424 S
-433 VSGVPFVVSGNG
+433 
-445 ITKNVTTDANGEIKI
+445 
-460 EGLLPG
+460 
-466 TYTVTEQHKD
+466 
-476 YYEPQTSKTVT
+476 
-487 VEYDKTATVS
+487 
-497 FDNVLK
+497 NVLK

-517 TEGIKFRLSGTSDS
+517 TEGIKFRLTGTSDS
-531 GAKIDVTATVD
+531 GVKIDVTATVD
-542 STGKAYFKDI
+542 SSGKAYFKDI
-552 LVGSGYV
+552 LIGSGYL

-571 PDSQDVEIEWDKV
+571 PDSQDVEIEWAKV
-584 ATAEVYNELKRGGL
+584 ATAEVY
-598 KVVKTSED
+598 
-606 GLVEGME
+606 
-613 FHLYGTSLS
+613 
-622 GEKVDEYAY
+622 
-631 TDKNGV
+631 
-637 ALFKDILIG
+637 
-646 ENYTVEEVD
+646 
-655 TAERYIIPDS
+655 
-665 QTAEIEWN
+665 
-673 KVTPK
+673 
-678 RFSNELKRGDLK
+678 NELKRGDLK

-786 ADLAGFDDDDDS
+786 SDLAGFDDDDDS

-811 FDSDAMVDDLG
+811 LDSDAMVDDLG

-910 YEDIVKGKITI
+910 YEDIIKGKITI

-938 AMFEVYLKSAGSYEA
+938 AMFEIYLKSAGGYEA

-964 DEFGYAETT
+964 DEFGYAETI

-991 EMLDPFEVFV
+991 ELLDPFEVFV
-1001 SEDGEVYR
+1001 SEDGEIYR

-1058 TLTVIDTFYTDE
+1058 MLTVIDTFYTDE

-1143 FSTVVESDGAYQPVY
+1143 FSSVVEQNSAYQPVY

-1197 GDGMATTEPLFLGK
+1197 ADGTATTEPLFLGK

-1261 SKVLEQD
+1261 AKTLEQD
-1268 EKYGIGRNNEIT
+1268 EKYGIGMNGEIT

-1309 TCDDNGKAVFVTD
+1309 TCDENGKAVFMTD

-1363 SVNNGEAITN
+1363 SVNDGEAITN

-1443 AFVLNENSYAVTVG
+1443 AFVLNENSYAVTVS

-1478 TKVDKEYPDNE
+1478 TKVDKEYPDNK

-1498 VDVDNNGEFDPE
+1498 VDVDNNGEFNPE

-1515 GEMTETEDGIYEMHD
+1515 GEMTDSENGIYEMHD
-1530 LRYNGYFLH
+1530 LRYNGYFLY

-1659 TYHYFEIRNDG
+1659 TYHYFEIRNDV

-1712 RNESG
+1712 RNEAG

-1722 GYTDENGIAK
+1722 GYTDENGVAK

-1767 IVKAAMTNEKIPEV
+1767 IVKAAMTNERIPEV

>member
-1 MKSAFSRITKRRL
+1 MRSKSKRLMTALMAVVMLLSVMTPISAFAADVTMDLSKAEVSWDYTLTDADGNAFTAAYGLTAANNPFGYAMGASARKMHDYTAKAPGLTGNKSDWEYGKDYVYCFCIEHGIPLPNSNDYSASSDATHGNKYEMLSTEQKNLL
-14 SLLLAVM
+14 SLALAYGYPNRTDLETSKDANACYSATQL
-21 MIVTMIPLSVI
+21 IVWQITMGFRSSPTELNDK
-32 TAFAFSTTTGQTVDS
+32 TYPMD
-47 EYGSAYIGYDGAEYP
+47 GY
-62 VGTNHYALRYNS
+62 S
-74 DGTMYVEP
+74 GTMTEQYT
-82 SQIGTRRTKLNI
+82 SNKYLK
-94 VENGVRR
+94 
-101 QALCIEYGVD
+101 EY
-111 IIRGTDTYISANGE
+111 
-125 NSAYFNMLPMTARR
+125 
-139 GILLACVYGWHPGKA
+139 
-154 LPISGISE
+154 
-162 DDYSLA
+162 
-168 TQEIIWEYQQGIR
+168 
-181 TSPTI
+181 
-186 RVNNGNIR
+186 
-194 ADQFYDEIKGRPAE
+194 YD
-208 LAYNW
+208 L
-213 ILSKMAAH
+213 ILSDMATH
-221 ATVPSFATSNRDN
+221 YTRPSFTSNVP
-234 AQTYTLKYDSS
+234 ASAKTYEMDYVN
-245 AGKYS
+245 GKYTV
-250 LTLTDTNN
+250 TLTDTNN
-258 TGVDISV
+258 VLSKYRVSSNGGASVSVNGNTLTISSTQPLTDSITIKLNRRLPSTTHTTGFLIWSV
-265 TSGSGVSVSRNGNNY
+265 PGKEDNNQDMVSGVPANNDPVPSYLKVATAAGSV
-280 TFTAS
+280 
-285 SPINNAV
+285 
-292 TVEYKKNIELYG
+292 K
-304 DAFLVWGNVGNQ
+304 
-316 TMITGVSDPIRF
+316 
-328 YAAFNTEAN
+328 
-337 EIGRIVKTSED
+337 IVKDSED
-348 GKVSGI
+348 GVVDGI
-354 SFKITG
+354 KFTITG
-360 NGVDKTVTT
+360 NGVNQTVTT
-369 GTNGY
+369 KNDGVIQ
-374 VDVDLRPGTYTVTE
+374 VDNLRPGTYTVTE
-388 ITEDQYEAQSPKT
+388 QSANYYEPQKEKT
-401 VTVLSGQTA
+401 VTVVSGQTA
-410 TVSFNNTLKRGDLK
+410 TVSF
-424 IVKTSEDDI
+424 S
-433 VSGVPFVVSGNG
+433 
-445 ITKNVTTDANGEIKI
+445 
-460 EGLLPG
+460 
-466 TYTVTEQHKD
+466 
-476 YYEPQTSKTVT
+476 
-487 VEYDKTATVS
+487 
-497 FDNVLK
+497 NVLK
-503 RGDLTVTKTAEDGL
+503 RGDLTVTKTSEDGL
-517 TEGIKFRLSGTSDS
+517 TEGIKFRLTGTSDS
-531 GAKIDVTATVD
+531 GVKIDVTATVD

-552 LVGSGYV
+552 LIGSGYV

-571 PDSQDVEIEWDKV
+571 PDSQDVEIEWAKV
-584 ATAEVYNELKRGGL
+584 ATAEVY
-598 KVVKTSED
+598 
-606 GLVEGME
+606 
-613 FHLYGTSLS
+613 
-622 GEKVDEYAY
+622 
-631 TDKNGV
+631 
-637 ALFKDILIG
+637 
-646 ENYTVEEVD
+646 
-655 TAERYIIPDS
+655 
-665 QTAEIEWN
+665 
-673 KVTPK
+673 
-678 RFSNELKRGDLK
+678 NELKRGDLK

-703 RFHLYGTSLSGEKVS
+703 KFRLYGTSLSGEKVS

-773 VLKKWRADVFKLD
+773 VLKKWRADVFKID
-786 ADLAGFDDDDDS
+786 ADLAGFDDGDS

-811 FDSDAMVDDLG
+811 LNSDAMVDDLG

-910 YEDIVKGKITI
+910 YEDIIKGKITI

-964 DEFGYAETT
+964 DEFGYAETI

-991 EMLDPFEVFV
+991 ELLDPFEVFV
-1001 SEDGEVYR
+1001 SEDGEIYR

-1058 TLTVIDTFYTDE
+1058 TLTVIDTFYTNE

-1143 FSTVVESDGAYQPVY
+1143 FSSVVESDGAYQPVY

-1197 GDGMATTEPLFLGK
+1197 ADGTATTEPLFLGK
-1211 FEIREITAPH
+1211 FEIREITAPY
-1221 GMILNGDTVTVEL
+1221 GMLLNGDTVTVEL

-1261 SKVLEQD
+1261 AKTLEQD

-1280 SVKFGLYASEDITA
+1280 SVKFGLFATEDIAA
-1294 ADGKVIPKDGLIETV
+1294 ADGKVIPKDGLIEAV
-1309 TCDDNGKAVFVTD
+1309 TCDENGKAVFATD

-1336 DNHYILS
+1336 DSHYILS

-1358 AVVKI
+1358 VVVKI

-1393 GALFGLFRENET
+1393 GAIFGLFRENET

-1457 TDEEVIEITIEN
+1457 TDEEVIKITIEN

-1478 TKVDKEYPDNE
+1478 TKVDKEYPDNK

-1498 VDVDNNGEFDPE
+1498 VDVDGNGEFDPE

-1530 LRYNGYFLH
+1530 LRYNGYFLY

-1557 IRNDGETV
+1557 IKNDGETV

-1624 EMTETEAG
+1624 EMTETEDG
-1632 VYLYEKLRYGGYF
+1632 IYEMHDLRYNGYF

-1650 APEGFVKDD
+1650 APEGFLKDD
-1659 TYHYFEIRNDG
+1659 GYHYFEIRNDG
-1670 ETVTVENEAGVGFTN
+1670 ETVIVENEAGVGFTN

-1701 GKVLANVGFRI
+1701 GKILANVGFRI
-1712 RNESG
+1712 RNEAG
-1717 EIVAE
+1717 KIVSE

-1767 IVKAAMTNEKIPEV
+1767 IVKAAMTNERIPEV

>member
-1 MKSAFSRITKRRL
+1 MRSKSKRLMTALMAVVMLLSVMTPISAFAADVTMDLSKAEVSWDYTLTDADGNAFTAAYGLTAANNPFGYAMGASARKMHDYTAKAPGLAGNKSDWEYGKDYVYCFCIEHGIPLPNSNDYSASSDATHGNKYEMLSTEQKNLL
-14 SLLLAVM
+14 SLALAYGYPNRTDLETSKDANACYSATQL
-21 MIVTMIPLSVI
+21 IVWQITMGFRSSPTELNDK
-32 TAFAFSTTTGQTVDS
+32 T
-47 EYGSAYIGYDGAEYP
+47 YPMNGY
-62 VGTNHYALRYNS
+62 S
-74 DGTMYVEP
+74 GTMTEQYT
-82 SQIGTRRTKLNI
+82 SNKYLK
-94 VENGVRR
+94 
-101 QALCIEYGVD
+101 EY
-111 IIRGTDTYISANGE
+111 
-125 NSAYFNMLPMTARR
+125 
-139 GILLACVYGWHPGKA
+139 
-154 LPISGISE
+154 
-162 DDYSLA
+162 
-168 TQEIIWEYQQGIR
+168 
-181 TSPTI
+181 
-186 RVNNGNIR
+186 
-194 ADQFYDEIKGRPAE
+194 YD
-208 LAYNW
+208 L
-213 ILSKMAAH
+213 ILSDMATH
-221 ATVPSFATSNRDN
+221 YTRPSFTSNVP
-234 AQTYTLKYDSS
+234 ASAKTYEMDYVN
-245 AGKYS
+245 GKYTV
-250 LTLTDTNN
+250 TLTDTNN
-258 TGVDISV
+258 VLSKYRVSSNGGASVSVNGNTLTISSTQPLTDSITIKLNRRMPSTNHTTGFLIWSV
-265 TSGSGVSVSRNGNNY
+265 PGKEDNNQDMVSGVPANNDPVPSYLKVATAAGSV
-280 TFTAS
+280 
-285 SPINNAV
+285 
-292 TVEYKKNIELYG
+292 K
-304 DAFLVWGNVGNQ
+304 
-316 TMITGVSDPIRF
+316 
-328 YAAFNTEAN
+328 
-337 EIGRIVKTSED
+337 IVKDSED
-348 GKVSGI
+348 GVVDGI
-354 SFKITG
+354 KFTITG
-360 NGVDKTVTT
+360 NGVNQTVTT
-369 GTNGY
+369 KNDGVLQ
-374 VDVDLRPGTYTVTE
+374 VDNLRPGTYTVTE
-388 ITEDQYEAQSPKT
+388 QSANYYEPQKEKT
-401 VTVLSGQTA
+401 VTVVSGQTA
-410 TVSFNNTLKRGDLK
+410 TVSF
-424 IVKTSEDDI
+424 S
-433 VSGVPFVVSGNG
+433 
-445 ITKNVTTDANGEIKI
+445 
-460 EGLLPG
+460 
-466 TYTVTEQHKD
+466 
-476 YYEPQTSKTVT
+476 
-487 VEYDKTATVS
+487 
-497 FDNVLK
+497 NVLK
-503 RGDLTVTKTAEDGL
+503 RGDLTVTKTSEDGL
-517 TEGIKFRLSGTSDS
+517 TEGIKFRLTGTSDS
-531 GAKIDVTATVD
+531 GVKIDVTATVD
-542 STGKAYFKDI
+542 STGKAYFK
-552 LVGSGYV
+552 
-559 LEEVDTA
+559 
-566 LKYIV
+566 
-571 PDSQDVEIEWDKV
+571 
-584 ATAEVYNELKRGGL
+584 
-598 KVVKTSED
+598 
-606 GLVEGME
+606 
-613 FHLYGTSLS
+613 
-622 GEKVDEYAY
+622 
-631 TDKNGV
+631 
-637 ALFKDILIG
+637 
-646 ENYTVEEVD
+646 
-655 TAERYIIPDS
+655 
-665 QTAEIEWN
+665 
-673 KVTPK
+673 
-678 RFSNELKRGDLK
+678 
-690 VIKTSEDNFVEGM
+690 
-703 RFHLYGTSLSGEKVS
+703 
-718 VYAYTDKNG
+718 
-727 VAVFEDI
+727 DI

-811 FDSDAMVDDLG
+811 LDSDAMVDDLG

-910 YEDIVKGKITI
+910 YEDIIKGKITI

-938 AMFEVYLKSAGSYEA
+938 AMFEIYLKSAGSYEA

-964 DEFGYAETT
+964 DEFGYAETIE
-973 DLPYGVYVVKQ
+973 LPYGVYVVKQ

-991 EMLDPFEVFV
+991 ELLDPFEVFV

-1143 FSTVVESDGAYQPVY
+1143 FSSVAEQNGVYQPVY

-1197 GDGMATTEPLFLGK
+1197 ADGTATTEPLFLGK

-1268 EKYGIGRNNEIT
+1268 EKYGIGMNGEIT
-1280 SVKFGLYASEDITA
+1280 SVKFGLFATEDITA
-1294 ADGKVIPKDGLIETV
+1294 ADGKVIPKDGLIEAV
-1309 TCDDNGKAVFVTD
+1309 TCDENGKAVFVTD

-1336 DNHYILS
+1336 DSHYILS

-1363 SVNNGEAITN
+1363 SVNNGESITN

-1478 TKVDKEYPDNE
+1478 TKVDKEYPDNK

-1530 LRYNGYFLH
+1530 LRYNGYFLY

-1549 DDGYHYFE
+1549 DDCYHYFE

-1585 TTKVDKEYPDNKLS
+1585 TTKVDKDYPDNRLS

-1712 RNESG
+1712 RNEAG
-1717 EIVAE
+1717 VIVAE

>member
-1 MKSAFSRITKRRL
+1 MRSKSKRLMTALMAVVMLLSVMTPISAFAADVTMDLSKAEVSWDYTLTDADGNAFTAAYGLTAANNPFGYAMGASARKMHDYTAKAPGLTGNKSDWEYGKDYVYCFCIEHGIPLPNSKDYSASSDATHGNKYEMLSTEQKNLL
-14 SLLLAVM
+14 SLALAYGYPNRTDLETSKDANACYSATQL
-21 MIVTMIPLSVI
+21 IVWQITMGFRSSPTELNDK
-32 TAFAFSTTTGQTVDS
+32 TYPMD
-47 EYGSAYIGYDGAEYP
+47 GY
-62 VGTNHYALRYNS
+62 S
-74 DGTMYVEP
+74 GTMTEQYT
-82 SQIGTRRTKLNI
+82 SNKYLK
-94 VENGVRR
+94 
-101 QALCIEYGVD
+101 EY
-111 IIRGTDTYISANGE
+111 
-125 NSAYFNMLPMTARR
+125 
-139 GILLACVYGWHPGKA
+139 
-154 LPISGISE
+154 
-162 DDYSLA
+162 
-168 TQEIIWEYQQGIR
+168 
-181 TSPTI
+181 
-186 RVNNGNIR
+186 
-194 ADQFYDEIKGRPAE
+194 YD
-208 LAYNW
+208 L
-213 ILSKMAAH
+213 ILSDMATH
-221 ATVPSFATSNRDN
+221 YTRPSFTSNVP
-234 AQTYTLKYDSS
+234 ASAKTYEMDYVN
-245 AGKYS
+245 GKYTV
-250 LTLTDTNN
+250 TLTDTNN
-258 TGVDISV
+258 VLSKYRVSSNGGASVSVNGNTLTISSTQPLTDAITIKLNRRMPSTNHTTGFLIWSV
-265 TSGSGVSVSRNGNNY
+265 PGKEDNNQDMVSGVPANNDPVPSYLKVATAAGSV
-280 TFTAS
+280 
-285 SPINNAV
+285 
-292 TVEYKKNIELYG
+292 K
-304 DAFLVWGNVGNQ
+304 
-316 TMITGVSDPIRF
+316 
-328 YAAFNTEAN
+328 
-337 EIGRIVKTSED
+337 IVKDSED
-348 GKVSGI
+348 GVVDGI
-354 SFKITG
+354 KFTITG
-360 NGVDKTVTT
+360 NGVNQTVTT
-369 GTNGY
+369 KNDGVIQ
-374 VDVDLRPGTYTVTE
+374 VDNLRPGTYTVTE
-388 ITEDQYEAQSPKT
+388 VVEDRYEPQTAKT
-401 VTVLSGQTA
+401 VTVVSGQTA
-410 TVSFNNTLKRGDLK
+410 TVLFNNTLKRGDLK
-424 IVKTSEDDI
+424 IVKTSEDGI
-433 VSGVPFVVSGNG
+433 VSGIPFVVSGNG

-476 YYEPQTSKTVT
+476 YYEPQASKTVT

-517 TEGIKFRLSGTSDS
+517 TEGIKFRLTGISDS
-531 GAKIDVTATVD
+531 GVKIDVTATVD
-542 STGKAYFKDI
+542 SSGKAYFKDI
-552 LVGSGYV
+552 LIGSGYV

-571 PDSQDVEIEWDKV
+571 PDSQDVEIEWAKV
-584 ATAEVYNELKRGGL
+584 ATAEVY
-598 KVVKTSED
+598 
-606 GLVEGME
+606 
-613 FHLYGTSLS
+613 
-622 GEKVDEYAY
+622 
-631 TDKNGV
+631 
-637 ALFKDILIG
+637 
-646 ENYTVEEVD
+646 
-655 TAERYIIPDS
+655 
-665 QTAEIEWN
+665 
-673 KVTPK
+673 
-678 RFSNELKRGDLK
+678 NELKRGDLK

-786 ADLAGFDDDDDS
+786 ADLAGFDDDDS

-811 FDSDAMVDDLG
+811 LDSDAMVDDLG

-910 YEDIVKGKITI
+910 YEDIIKGKITI

-938 AMFEVYLKSAGSYEA
+938 AMFEIYLKSAGSYEA

-964 DEFGYAETT
+964 DEFGYAETI

-991 EMLDPFEVFV
+991 ELLDPFEVFV

-1070 NGTLLT
+1070 DGTLLT
-1076 PEKLPYGEGYSLVEV
+1076 PEKLPYGKGYSLVEV

-1158 EIKGLAGAVYE
+1158 EIKDLAGAVYE

-1184 YKKGDVVATITTG
+1184 YKKGDIVATITTG
-1197 GDGMATTEPLFLGK
+1197 ADGMATTEPLFLGK

-1261 SKVLEQD
+1261 TKTLEQD
-1268 EKYGIGRNNEIT
+1268 EKYGIGRNNEIS

-1309 TCDDNGKAVFVTD
+1309 TCGENGKAVFRAD

-1351 EYAGQDT
+1351 DYAGQNT

-1363 SVNNGEAITN
+1363 SVNDGEAITN

-1443 AFVLNENSYAVTVG
+1443 AFVLNENSYAVTVS

-1478 TKVDKEYPDNE
+1478 TKVDKDYPDNK
-1489 LSGAVFEVY
+1489 LTGAIFEVY
-1498 VDVDNNGEFDPE
+1498 VDVDGNGEFDPE

-1515 GEMTETEDGIYEMHD
+1515 GEMTETEEGIYEMHD
-1530 LRYNGYFLH
+1530 LRYNGYFLY

-1659 TYHYFEIRNDG
+1659 TYRYFEIRNDG

-1712 RNESG
+1712 RNEAG

-1722 GYTDENGIAK
+1722 GYTDENGVAK

>member
-1 MKSAFSRITKRRL
+1 MRSKSKRLMTALMAVVMLLSVMTPISAFAADVTMDLSKAEVSWDYTLTDADGNAFTAAYGLTAANNPFGYAMGASARKMHDYTAKAPGLTGNKSDWEYGKDYVYCFCIEHGIPLPNSNDYSASSDTTHGNKYEMLSTEQKNLL
-14 SLLLAVM
+14 SLALAYGYPNRTDLETSKDANACYSATQL
-21 MIVTMIPLSVI
+21 IVWQITMGFRSSPTELNDK
-32 TAFAFSTTTGQTVDS
+32 TYPMD
-47 EYGSAYIGYDGAEYP
+47 GY
-62 VGTNHYALRYNS
+62 S
-74 DGTMYVEP
+74 GTMTEQYT
-82 SQIGTRRTKLNI
+82 SNKYLK
-94 VENGVRR
+94 
-101 QALCIEYGVD
+101 EY
-111 IIRGTDTYISANGE
+111 
-125 NSAYFNMLPMTARR
+125 
-139 GILLACVYGWHPGKA
+139 
-154 LPISGISE
+154 
-162 DDYSLA
+162 
-168 TQEIIWEYQQGIR
+168 
-181 TSPTI
+181 
-186 RVNNGNIR
+186 
-194 ADQFYDEIKGRPAE
+194 YD
-208 LAYNW
+208 L
-213 ILSKMAAH
+213 ILSDMATH
-221 ATVPSFATSNRDN
+221 YTRPSFTSNVP
-234 AQTYTLKYDSS
+234 ASAKTYEMDYVN
-245 AGKYS
+245 GKYTV
-250 LTLTDTNN
+250 TLTDTNN
-258 TGVDISV
+258 VLSKYRVSSNGGASVSVNGNTLTISSTQPLTDSITIKLNRRMPSTTHTTGFLIWSV
-265 TSGSGVSVSRNGNNY
+265 SGKEDNNQDMVSGVPANNDPVPSYLKVATPAGSV
-280 TFTAS
+280 
-285 SPINNAV
+285 
-292 TVEYKKNIELYG
+292 K
-304 DAFLVWGNVGNQ
+304 
-316 TMITGVSDPIRF
+316 
-328 YAAFNTEAN
+328 
-337 EIGRIVKTSED
+337 IVKDSED
-348 GKVSGI
+348 GVVDGI
-354 SFKITG
+354 TFTITG
-360 NGVDKTVTT
+360 NGVNQTVTT
-369 GTNGY
+369 KNGGVIQ
-374 VDVDLRPGTYTVTE
+374 VDNLRPGTYTVTE
-388 ITEDQYEAQSPKT
+388 QSANYYEPQKEKT
-401 VTVLSGQTA
+401 VTVVSGQTA
-410 TVSFNNTLKRGDLK
+410 TVSF
-424 IVKTSEDDI
+424 S
-433 VSGVPFVVSGNG
+433 
-445 ITKNVTTDANGEIKI
+445 
-460 EGLLPG
+460 
-466 TYTVTEQHKD
+466 
-476 YYEPQTSKTVT
+476 
-487 VEYDKTATVS
+487 
-497 FDNVLK
+497 NVLK

-517 TEGIKFRLSGTSDS
+517 TEGIKFRLTGTSDS
-531 GAKIDVTATVD
+531 GVKIDVTATVD
-542 STGKAYFKDI
+542 SSGKAYFKDI
-552 LVGSGYV
+552 LIGSGYL

-584 ATAEVYNELKRGGL
+584 ATAEVYNELKRGDL
-598 KVVKTSED
+598 KVIKTSED
-606 GLVEGME
+606 SLVEGMK

-622 GEKVDEYAY
+622 GEKVDEYAN

-646 ENYTVEEVD
+646 ENYTVEE
-655 TAERYIIPDS
+655 A
-665 QTAEIEWN
+665 
-673 KVTPK
+673 
-678 RFSNELKRGDLK
+678 
-690 VIKTSEDNFVEGM
+690 
-703 RFHLYGTSLSGEKVS
+703 
-718 VYAYTDKNG
+718 
-727 VAVFEDI
+727 
-734 LIGENYTVEEVNTAI
+734 NTAI

-773 VLKKWRADVFKLD
+773 VLKKWRADVFKID
-786 ADLAGFDDDDDS
+786 ADLAGFDDDDS
-798 GLVPVELMPMAFS
+798 GLVPVELMPMALS
-811 FDSDAMVDDLG
+811 LDSDAMVDDLG

-884 LDETVYYIDT
+884 LDDTVYYIDT

-910 YEDIVKGKITI
+910 YEDIIKGKITI

-938 AMFEVYLKSAGSYEA
+938 AMFEIYLKSAGGYEA

-964 DEFGYAETT
+964 DEFGYAETI

-991 EMLDPFEVFV
+991 ELLDPFEVFV
-1001 SEDGEVYR
+1001 SEDGEIYR

-1076 PEKLPYGEGYSLVEV
+1076 PEKLPYGEGYYLVEV

-1143 FSTVVESDGAYQPVY
+1143 FSSVVESDGAYRAVY

-1197 GDGMATTEPLFLGK
+1197 ADGTATTEPLFLGK

-1234 TYAGQEIKITTTSA
+1234 TYAGQEIKITSTSA

-1268 EKYGIGRNNEIT
+1268 EKYGIGRNNEIS

-1294 ADGKVIPKDGLIETV
+1294 ADGKVIPKNGLIETV
-1309 TCDDNGKAVFVTD
+1309 TCDENGKAVFATD

-1373 EIIRGTIIGKKLD
+1373 EIIRGSIIGKKLD

-1478 TKVDKEYPDNE
+1478 TKVDKEYPDNK

-1498 VDVDNNGEFDPE
+1498 VDVDGNGEFDPE

-1530 LRYNGYFLH
+1530 LRYNGYFLY
-1539 EKTAPEGFLK
+1539 EKTAPEGFHK

-1613 EFDAEIDTLVG
+1613 EFDADVDTLVG

-1659 TYHYFEIRNDG
+1659 TYHYFEIKNDG

-1712 RNESG
+1712 RNEAG

>member
-1 MKSAFSRITKRRL
+1 MRSKSKRLMTALMAVVMLLSVMTPISAFAADVTMDLSKAEVSWDYTLTDADGNAFTAAYGLTAANNPFGYAMGASARKMHDYTAKAPGLTGNKSDWEYGKDYVYCFCIEHGIPLPNSNDYSASSDATHGNKYEMLSTEQKNLL
-14 SLLLAVM
+14 SLALAYGYPNRTDLETSKDANACYSATQL
-21 MIVTMIPLSVI
+21 IVWQIAMGFRSSPTELNDKTYPM
-32 TAFAFSTTTGQTVDS
+32 D
-47 EYGSAYIGYDGAEYP
+47 GY
-62 VGTNHYALRYNS
+62 S
-74 DGTMYVEP
+74 GTMTEQYT
-82 SQIGTRRTKLNI
+82 SNKYLK
-94 VENGVRR
+94 
-101 QALCIEYGVD
+101 EY
-111 IIRGTDTYISANGE
+111 
-125 NSAYFNMLPMTARR
+125 
-139 GILLACVYGWHPGKA
+139 
-154 LPISGISE
+154 
-162 DDYSLA
+162 
-168 TQEIIWEYQQGIR
+168 
-181 TSPTI
+181 
-186 RVNNGNIR
+186 
-194 ADQFYDEIKGRPAE
+194 YD
-208 LAYNW
+208 L
-213 ILSKMAAH
+213 ILSDMATH
-221 ATVPSFATSNRDN
+221 YTRPSFTSNVP
-234 AQTYTLKYDSS
+234 ASAKTYEMDYVN
-245 AGKYS
+245 GKYTV
-250 LTLTDTNN
+250 TLTDTNN
-258 TGVDISV
+258 VLSKYRVSSNGGASVSVNGNTLTISSTQPLTDAITIKLNRRMPSTNHTTGFLIWSV
-265 TSGSGVSVSRNGNNY
+265 SGKEDNNQDMVSGVPANNDPVPSYLKVATPAGSV
-280 TFTAS
+280 
-285 SPINNAV
+285 
-292 TVEYKKNIELYG
+292 K
-304 DAFLVWGNVGNQ
+304 
-316 TMITGVSDPIRF
+316 
-328 YAAFNTEAN
+328 
-337 EIGRIVKTSED
+337 IVKDSED
-348 GKVSGI
+348 GVVDGI
-354 SFKITG
+354 TFTITG
-360 NGVDKTVTT
+360 NGVNQTATT
-369 GTNGY
+369 KNGGVIQ
-374 VDVDLRPGTYTVTE
+374 VDNLRPGTYTVTE
-388 ITEDQYEAQSPKT
+388 QSANYYEPQKEKT
-401 VTVLSGQTA
+401 VTVVSGQTA
-410 TVSFNNTLKRGDLK
+410 TVSF
-424 IVKTSEDDI
+424 S
-433 VSGVPFVVSGNG
+433 
-445 ITKNVTTDANGEIKI
+445 
-460 EGLLPG
+460 
-466 TYTVTEQHKD
+466 
-476 YYEPQTSKTVT
+476 
-487 VEYDKTATVS
+487 
-497 FDNVLK
+497 NVLK
-503 RGDLTVTKTAEDGL
+503 RGDLTVTKTSEDGL
-517 TEGIKFRLSGTSDS
+517 TEGIKFRLTGTSDS
-531 GAKIDVTATVD
+531 GVKIDVTATVD

-552 LVGSGYV
+552 LIGSGYV

-571 PDSQDVEIEWDKV
+571 PDSQDVEIEWAKV
-584 ATAEVYNELKRGGL
+584 ATAEVY
-598 KVVKTSED
+598 
-606 GLVEGME
+606 
-613 FHLYGTSLS
+613 
-622 GEKVDEYAY
+622 
-631 TDKNGV
+631 
-637 ALFKDILIG
+637 
-646 ENYTVEEVD
+646 
-655 TAERYIIPDS
+655 
-665 QTAEIEWN
+665 
-673 KVTPK
+673 
-678 RFSNELKRGDLK
+678 NELKRGDLK

-703 RFHLYGTSLSGEKVS
+703 KFRLYGTSLSGEKVS

-773 VLKKWRADVFKLD
+773 VLKKWRADVFKID
-786 ADLAGFDDDDDS
+786 ADLAGFDDGDS

-811 FDSDAMVDDLG
+811 LNSDAMVDDLG

-910 YEDIVKGKITI
+910 YEDIIKGKITI

-964 DEFGYAETT
+964 DEFGYAETI

-991 EMLDPFEVFV
+991 ELLDPFEVFV
-1001 SEDGEVYR
+1001 SEDGEIYR

-1058 TLTVIDTFYTDE
+1058 TLTVIDTFYTNE

-1143 FSTVVESDGAYQPVY
+1143 FSSVVESDGAYQPVY

-1197 GDGMATTEPLFLGK
+1197 ADGTATTEPLFLGK
-1211 FEIREITAPH
+1211 FEIREVTAPH

-1280 SVKFGLYASEDITA
+1280 SVKFGLFATEDIAA
-1294 ADGKVIPKDGLIETV
+1294 ADGKVIPKDGLIEAV
-1309 TCDDNGKAVFVTD
+1309 TCDENGKAVFVTD

-1336 DNHYILS
+1336 DSHYILS

-1478 TKVDKEYPDNE
+1478 TKVDKEYPDNK

-1530 LRYNGYFLH
+1530 LRYNGYFLY

-1712 RNESG
+1712 RNEAG

>member
-1 MKSAFSRITKRRL
+1 MTEVVEDRYEPQTAKTIT
-14 SLLLAVM
+14 V
-21 MIVTMIPLSVI
+21 V
-32 TAFAFSTTTGQTVDS
+32 
-47 EYGSAYIGYDGAEYP
+47 
-62 VGTNHYALRYNS
+62 
-74 DGTMYVEP
+74 
-82 SQIGTRRTKLNI
+82 
-94 VENGVRR
+94 
-101 QALCIEYGVD
+101 
-111 IIRGTDTYISANGE
+111 
-125 NSAYFNMLPMTARR
+125 
-139 GILLACVYGWHPGKA
+139 
-154 LPISGISE
+154 
-162 DDYSLA
+162 
-168 TQEIIWEYQQGIR
+168 
-181 TSPTI
+181 
-186 RVNNGNIR
+186 
-194 ADQFYDEIKGRPAE
+194 
-208 LAYNW
+208 
-213 ILSKMAAH
+213 
-221 ATVPSFATSNRDN
+221 
-234 AQTYTLKYDSS
+234 
-245 AGKYS
+245 
-250 LTLTDTNN
+250 
-258 TGVDISV
+258 
-265 TSGSGVSVSRNGNNY
+265 
-280 TFTAS
+280 
-285 SPINNAV
+285 
-292 TVEYKKNIELYG
+292 
-304 DAFLVWGNVGNQ
+304 
-316 TMITGVSDPIRF
+316 
-328 YAAFNTEAN
+328 
-337 EIGRIVKTSED
+337 
-348 GKVSGI
+348 
-354 SFKITG
+354 
-360 NGVDKTVTT
+360 
-369 GTNGY
+369 
-374 VDVDLRPGTYTVTE
+374 
-388 ITEDQYEAQSPKT
+388 
-401 VTVLSGQTA
+401 SGQTA

-424 IVKTSEDDI
+424 IIKTSEDGI

-445 ITKNVTTDANGEIKI
+445 INKNVTTDKNGEIKI
-460 EGLLPG
+460 EGLLLG

-476 YYEPQTSKTVT
+476 YYEPQASKTVT
-487 VEYDKTATVS
+487 VEYNKTATVS

-503 RGDLTVTKTAEDGL
+503 RGDLTVTKTSEDGL
-517 TEGIKFRLSGTSDS
+517 TEGIKFRLTGTSDS
-531 GAKIDVTATVD
+531 GVKIDVTATVD
-542 STGKAYFKDI
+542 SSGKAYFKDI
-552 LVGSGYV
+552 LIGSGYL

-584 ATAEVYNELKRGGL
+584 ATAEVYNELKRG
-598 KVVKTSED
+598 E
-606 GLVEGME
+606 
-613 FHLYGTSLS
+613 
-622 GEKVDEYAY
+622 
-631 TDKNGV
+631 
-637 ALFKDILIG
+637 
-646 ENYTVEEVD
+646 
-655 TAERYIIPDS
+655 
-665 QTAEIEWN
+665 
-673 KVTPK
+673 
-678 RFSNELKRGDLK
+678 LK

-703 RFHLYGTSLSGEKVS
+703 RFHLYGTSLSGDKVS

-749 RYVIPESQGAVIE
+749 RYVIPESQDAVIE

-773 VLKKWRADVFKLD
+773 VLKKWRAEAQKLD
-786 ADLAGFDDDDDS
+786 S
-798 GLVPVELMPMAFS
+798 ET
-811 FDSDAMVDDLG
+811 VDKA
-822 GIYGQ
+822 
-827 SQGDATLEGAVYGV
+827 QGDATLEGAVYGV

-884 LDETVYYIDT
+884 LDDTVYYIDT

-910 YEDIVKGKITI
+910 YEDIIKGKITI

-964 DEFGYAETT
+964 DEFGYAETI

-991 EMLDPFEVFV
+991 ELLDPFEVFV

-1023 VKTDSTTG
+1023 VKVDGTTG
-1031 KTIPYAG
+1031 NTIPYAG
-1038 AGFQIYAPDGSLV
+1038 AGFQIYAPDGKLV

-1070 NGTLLT
+1070 NGTLIT

-1143 FSTVVESDGAYQPVY
+1143 FSSVVEQNGAYQPVY

-1169 ITAAEDVVTLDGTLR
+1169 ITVAEDVVTLDGTLR

-1197 GDGMATTEPLFLGK
+1197 ADGTATTEPLFLGK
-1211 FEIREITAPH
+1211 FEIREITAPY
-1221 GMILNGDTVTVEL
+1221 GMLLNGDTVTVEL

-1261 SKVLEQD
+1261 TKTLEQD
-1268 EKYGIGRNNEIT
+1268 EKYGIGMNGEIT

-1294 ADGKVIPKDGLIETV
+1294 ADGKVIPKDGLIETA
-1309 TCDDNGKAVFVTD
+1309 TCDENGKAVFASD

-1343 DSTYPVTF
+1343 DSTYPVNF
-1351 EYAGQDT
+1351 DYAGQDT

-1363 SVNNGEAITN
+1363 SVNNGEAIEN
-1373 EIIRGTIIGKKLD
+1373 EIIRGSIIGKKLD
-1386 EDGFTIC
+1386 EDGFTIS
-1393 GALFGLFRENET
+1393 GAIFGLFFENES
-1405 EFTEETALATCQ
+1405 EFTEERAIVTCK

-1443 AFVLNENSYAVTVG
+1443 AFVLNENSYAVTVS

-1478 TKVDKEYPDNE
+1478 TKVDKEYPDNK
-1489 LSGAVFEVY
+1489 LTGAVFEVY
-1498 VDVDNNGEFDPE
+1498 VDVDGNGKFDPE

-1515 GEMTETEDGIYEMHD
+1515 GEMTEIEEGIYEMHD
-1530 LRYNGYFLH
+1530 LRYNGYFLY

-1549 DDGYHYFE
+1549 DEGYHYFE

-1565 IVENEAGVGFTNQPI
+1565 IVENEADVGFTNQPI

-1613 EFDAEIDTLVG
+1613 EFDAEVDILVG

-1670 ETVTVENEAGVGFTN
+1670 ETVTVENEAGVGFIN

-1712 RNESG
+1712 CNEAG

-1722 GYTDENGIAK
+1722 GYTDENGVAK

-1744 FAALD
+1744 FEALD
-1749 GYIPDTKAYPF
+1749 GYIPDTKKYPF

>member
-1 MKSAFSRITKRRL
+1 MRSKSKRLMTALMAVVMLLSVMTPISVFAADVTMDLSKAEVSWDYTLTDADGNAFTAAYGLTAANNPFGYAMGASARKMHDYTAKAPSLTGNKSDWEYGKDYVYCFCIEHGIPLPNSNDYSASSDATHGNKYEMLSTEQKNLL
-14 SLLLAVM
+14 SLALAYGYPNRTDLETSKDANACYSATQL
-21 MIVTMIPLSVI
+21 IVWQITMGFRSSPTELNDK
-32 TAFAFSTTTGQTVDS
+32 TYPMD
-47 EYGSAYIGYDGAEYP
+47 GY
-62 VGTNHYALRYNS
+62 S
-74 DGTMYVEP
+74 GTMTEQYT
-82 SQIGTRRTKLNI
+82 SNKYLK
-94 VENGVRR
+94 
-101 QALCIEYGVD
+101 EY
-111 IIRGTDTYISANGE
+111 
-125 NSAYFNMLPMTARR
+125 
-139 GILLACVYGWHPGKA
+139 
-154 LPISGISE
+154 
-162 DDYSLA
+162 
-168 TQEIIWEYQQGIR
+168 
-181 TSPTI
+181 
-186 RVNNGNIR
+186 
-194 ADQFYDEIKGRPAE
+194 YD
-208 LAYNW
+208 L
-213 ILSKMAAH
+213 ILSDMATH
-221 ATVPSFATSNRDN
+221 YTRPSFTSNVP
-234 AQTYTLKYDSS
+234 ASAKTYEMDYVN
-245 AGKYS
+245 GKYTV
-250 LTLTDTNN
+250 TLTDTNN
-258 TGVDISV
+258 VLSKYRVSSNGGASVSVNGNTLTISSTQPLTDSITIKLNRRMPSTNHTTGFLIWSV
-265 TSGSGVSVSRNGNNY
+265 PGKEDNNQDMVSGVPANNDPVPSYLKVATPAGSV
-280 TFTAS
+280 
-285 SPINNAV
+285 
-292 TVEYKKNIELYG
+292 K
-304 DAFLVWGNVGNQ
+304 
-316 TMITGVSDPIRF
+316 
-328 YAAFNTEAN
+328 
-337 EIGRIVKTSED
+337 IVKDSED
-348 GKVSGI
+348 GVVDGI
-354 SFKITG
+354 TFTITG
-360 NGVDKTVTT
+360 NGVNQTVTT
-369 GTNGY
+369 KNDGVIQ
-374 VDVDLRPGTYTVTE
+374 VDNLRPGTYTVTE
-388 ITEDQYEAQSPKT
+388 VVEDRYEPQTAKT
-401 VTVLSGQTA
+401 VTVVSGQTA
-410 TVSFNNTLKRGDLK
+410 TVSFNNTLKRGDL
-424 IVKTSEDDI
+424 
-433 VSGVPFVVSGNG
+433 
-445 ITKNVTTDANGEIKI
+445 
-460 EGLLPG
+460 
-466 TYTVTEQHKD
+466 
-476 YYEPQTSKTVT
+476 
-487 VEYDKTATVS
+487 
-497 FDNVLK
+497 
-503 RGDLTVTKTAEDGL
+503 TVTKTSEDGL
-517 TEGIKFRLSGTSDS
+517 TEGIKFRLTGTSDS
-531 GAKIDVTATVD
+531 GVKIDVTATVD
-542 STGKAYFKDI
+542 SSGKAYFKDI
-552 LVGSGYV
+552 LIGSGYL

-584 ATAEVYNELKRGGL
+584 ATAEVYNELKRGDL
-598 KVVKTSED
+598 KVIKTSED
-606 GLVEGME
+606 NFVEGMK
-613 FHLYGTSLS
+613 FRLYGTSLS

-637 ALFKDILIG
+637 ALFK
-646 ENYTVEEVD
+646 
-655 TAERYIIPDS
+655 
-665 QTAEIEWN
+665 
-673 KVTPK
+673 
-678 RFSNELKRGDLK
+678 
-690 VIKTSEDNFVEGM
+690 
-703 RFHLYGTSLSGEKVS
+703 
-718 VYAYTDKNG
+718 
-727 VAVFEDI
+727 DI

-773 VLKKWRADVFKLD
+773 VLKKWRADVFKID
-786 ADLAGFDDDDDS
+786 ADLAGFDDDDS
-798 GLVPVELMPMAFS
+798 GLVPVELMPMALS
-811 FDSDAMVDDLG
+811 LDSDAMVDDLG

-884 LDETVYYIDT
+884 LDDTVYYIDT

-910 YEDIVKGKITI
+910 YEDIIKGKITI

-938 AMFEVYLKSAGSYEA
+938 AMFEIYLKSAGGYEA

-964 DEFGYAETT
+964 DEFGYAETI

-991 EMLDPFEVFV
+991 ELLDPFEVFV

-1091 QAPHGYV
+1091 HAPHGYV

-1143 FSTVVESDGAYQPVY
+1143 FSSVVESDGVYQPVY

-1197 GDGMATTEPLFLGK
+1197 ADGTATTEPLFLGK
-1211 FEIREITAPH
+1211 FEIREITAPY
-1221 GMILNGDTVTVEL
+1221 GMLLNGDTVTVEL

-1261 SKVLEQD
+1261 AKTLEQD
-1268 EKYGIGRNNEIT
+1268 EKYGIGRNNEIS

-1294 ADGKVIPKDGLIETV
+1294 ADGKVIPKNGLIETV
-1309 TCDDNGKAVFVTD
+1309 TCDENGKAVFATD

-1351 EYAGQDT
+1351 DYAGQDT

-1363 SVNNGEAITN
+1363 SVNNGKAIEN
-1373 EIIRGTIIGKKLD
+1373 EIIRGSIIGKKLD

-1478 TKVDKEYPDNE
+1478 TKVDKEYPDNK

-1498 VDVDNNGEFDPE
+1498 VDVDGNGEFDPE

-1515 GEMTETEDGIYEMHD
+1515 GAMTETEDGIYEMHD
-1530 LRYNGYFLH
+1530 LRYNGYFLY

-1659 TYHYFEIRNDG
+1659 TYRYFEIRNDG

-1712 RNESG
+1712 RNEAG

-1722 GYTDENGIAK
+1722 GYTDENGVAK